1 MASRIPQN
9 FIDDLLDRTDLVD
22 LVDGHVKL
30 KKTGRNY
37 SACCPFHKEKTPS
50 FSVAPDKQ
58 FYYCFGC
65 GAGGNAIGFLMQL
78 ENLNFPEAVEELA
91 GKAGLTVPKDDS
103 VTSKAASAASQA
115 KTQARN
121 QTYDLLN
128 RASQYYQSQ
137 LRRHAD
143 RQKAVTYLKGRG
155 LNGQIAQRFGVG
167 YAPAGWQNLMQELAP
182 KAEQEQALIDSGM
195 LVEKEENKR
204 RYDRFRD
211 RIMFPIKDYKGRII
225 AFGGRVLGDDKPKYL
240 NSPETLVFHKQK
252 ELYGLYEA
260 RQHQRNLQRIMVV
273 EGYMDVVALAQHE
286 INYAV
291 ATLGTST
298 SSFHLERIF
307 KLVSEVVFCFDGD
320 AAGLKAADRAMHTCL
335 PFMEDGR
342 QARFLLLPDGEDPD
356 SLVRQEGRD
365 RLTARITE
373 ATPLSDFLFQRLGQ
387 ELDPHNLE
395 HRAKLATDASPLI
408 ATLPKGIMRS
418 MMEARLSK
426 ITGLD
431 KDTLLEL
438 SALKAQVPMPNSS
451 PAVVADARSDT
462 QTLGRA
468 RAQNS
473 QATEPKSSHQYAD
486 FQTADDYVDG
496 YLHGYSFPSQD
507 AQLSPIE
514 GAQNWPNEPPQSSL
528 NEDHVPASRSHFSAT
543 LPKVQN
549 PAHAAIRVILRHPE
563 SVAHIDQ
570 IPSHLSELK
579 MQDAGVLIQLLNTVQ
594 EMHKALKRWPN
605 PAELHIECAE
615 WDAWPMLRQLAAMES
630 LLPQGGYPQQL
641 EEAINRLLGHHFEER
656 FNQLIQRASEPNADA
671 SIKKQLKELLKE
683 KEELQNR
690 LKGTQ

>member
-1 MASRIPQN
+1 MASRIPQS
-9 FIDDLLDRTDLVD
+9 FIDDLLDRTDIVD

-50 FSVAPDKQ
+50 FSVSPDKQ

-78 ENLNFPEAVEELA
+78 ANLNFPEALEELA

-121 QTYDLLN
+121 QAYDILN
-128 RASQYYQSQ
+128 QASQYYQSQ
-137 LRRHAD
+137 LRRHPD

-167 YAPAGWQNLMQELAP
+167 YAPTGWQNLMQELAP
-182 KAEQEQALIDSGM
+182 KAEQEQGLIDAGM
-195 LVEKEENKR
+195 VVEKEENKR

-240 NSPETLVFHKQK
+240 NSPETVVFHKQK

-260 RQHQRNLQRIMVV
+260 RQHERNLKRIMVV
-273 EGYMDVVALAQHE
+273 EGYMDVVALAQHN

-335 PFMEDGR
+335 PYMQDGR

-356 SLVRQEGRD
+356 SLVRQEGND
-365 RLTARITE
+365 KLTARIVD

-387 ELDPHNLE
+387 DLDPHNLE

-408 ATLPKGIMRS
+408 AIIPKGIMRS
-418 MMEARLSK
+418 MMHARLSK

-431 KDTLLEL
+431 KDTLAEL
-438 SALKAQVPMPNSS
+438 SALKVPTPATHSEPNPT
-451 PAVVADARSDT
+451 PAANT
-462 QTLGRA
+462 QASTS
-468 RAQNS
+468 S
-473 QATEPKSSHQYAD
+473 QATNTGPAGDSDQNSTHDYAD
-486 FQTADDYVDG
+486 YHITEANPDIADNIQHWHDE
-496 YLHGYSFPSQD
+496 HPHAQPSED
-507 AQLSPIE
+507 PSLLLR
-514 GAQNWPNEPPQSSL
+514 QN
-528 NEDHVPASRSHFSAT
+528 FSAV

-549 PAHAAIRVILRHPE
+549 PAHAAIRIILRHPE
-563 SVAHIDQ
+563 VVEHVDE
-570 IPSHLSELK
+570 IPSHLAELK
-579 MQDAGVLIQLLNTVQ
+579 MQDAGVLTQLLNTVQ
-594 EMHKALKRWPN
+594 AMHKALKRWPN
-605 PAELHIECAE
+605 PAELHIECAT

-630 LLPQGGYPQQL
+630 LLPQGNYPQQL
-641 EEAINRLLGHHFEER
+641 DEAISRLLGHHFDER
-656 FNQLIQRASEPNADA
+656 FNQLIHLASQPNADA
-671 SIKKQLKELLKE
+671 NTKKQLKDLLKE

-690 LKGTQ
+690 LKSRQ

>member
-1 MASRIPQN
+1 LASRIPQS
-9 FIDDLLDRTDLVD
+9 FIDDLLDRTDIVD

-103 VTSKAASAASQA
+103 ITSKAASAASQA

-121 QTYDLLN
+121 QAYDILN
-128 RASQYYQSQ
+128 QASQYYQSQ
-137 LRRHAD
+137 LRRHPD

-182 KAEQEQALIDSGM
+182 KVEQEQALIDAGM
-195 LVEKEENKR
+195 AVEKEENKR

-240 NSPETLVFHKQK
+240 NSPETVVFHKQK

-260 RQHQRNLQRIMVV
+260 RQHERNLKRIMVV
-273 EGYMDVVALAQHE
+273 EGYMDVVALAQHN

-356 SLVRQEGRD
+356 SLVRQEGND
-365 RLTARITE
+365 KLTARITD

-387 ELDPHNLE
+387 DLDPHNLE

-408 ATLPKGIMRS
+408 AVIPKGIMHS
-418 MMEARLSK
+418 MMLARLSK

-431 KDTLLEL
+431 KDTLAEL
-438 SALKAQVPMPNSS
+438 SALKAPTPVPTPVPNPAPVTNKQATQPTATAPAQVS
-451 PAVVADARSDT
+451 
-462 QTLGRA
+462 
-468 RAQNS
+468 AQNS
-473 QATEPKSSHQYAD
+473 THEYAD
-486 FQTADDYVDG
+486 YHMADANPDSIEDSHHWHDEHHHV
-496 YLHGYSFPSQD
+496 SPS
-507 AQLSPIE
+507 
-514 GAQNWPNEPPQSSL
+514 
-528 NEDHVPASRSHFSAT
+528 EDHSLSSRQNFSAT

-549 PAHAAIRVILRHPE
+549 PAHVAIRIILRHPE
-563 SVAHIDQ
+563 VVEHVDE

-579 MQDAGVLIQLLNTVQ
+579 MQDAGVLVQLLSTVQ
-594 EMHKALKRWPN
+594 AMNKALKRWPN
-605 PAELHIECAE
+605 PAELHIECAT

-630 LLPQGGYPQQL
+630 LLPQVNYPQQL
-641 EEAINRLLGHHFEER
+641 EEAISRLLGHHFDER
-656 FNQLIQRASEPNADA
+656 FNQLIHLASQPNADA
-671 SIKKQLKELLKE
+671 NTKKQLKDLLKE

-690 LKGTQ
+690 LKSRQ

>member
-1 MASRIPQN
+1 MASRIPQS
-9 FIDDLLDRTDLVD
+9 FIDDLLDRTDIVD

-30 KKTGRNY
+30 KKPGRNY

-121 QTYDLLN
+121 QAYDLLN

-137 LRRHAD
+137 LRRHPD
-143 RQKAVTYLKGRG
+143 RQRAVTYLKGRG

-167 YAPAGWQNLMQELAP
+167 YAPVGWQNLMQELAP
-182 KAEQEQALIDSGM
+182 KKEQEQALIDAGM
-195 LVEKEENKR
+195 AVEKEENKR

-240 NSPETLVFHKQK
+240 NSPETVVFHKQK

-260 RQHQRNLQRIMVV
+260 RQHERNLKRIMVV
-273 EGYMDVVALAQHE
+273 EGYMDVVALAQHN

-335 PFMEDGR
+335 TFMEDGR

-356 SLVRQEGRD
+356 SLVRQEGSEK
-365 RLTARITE
+365 LTARIID

-387 ELDPHNLE
+387 GLDAHNLE

-408 ATLPKGIMRS
+408 ATIPKGIMRS
-418 MMEARLSK
+418 MMQARLSK

-431 KDTLLEL
+431 KDTLAEL
-438 SALKAQVPMPNSS
+438 SALKAPMPAPTVEIVDQASS
-451 PAVVADARSDT
+451 HSAQKTTEKTPTTARKSTNDYDGYHMADTSPE
-462 QTLGRA
+462 
-468 RAQNS
+468 
-473 QATEPKSSHQYAD
+473 ATEEPHHWHQEQQQAATAASHA
-486 FQTADDYVDG
+486 V
-496 YLHGYSFPSQD
+496 
-507 AQLSPIE
+507 
-514 GAQNWPNEPPQSSL
+514 
-528 NEDHVPASRSHFSAT
+528 ASKPHFSAT

-563 SVAHIDQ
+563 TVGHIGQ
-570 IPSHLSELK
+570 IPSHLAELK
-579 MQDAGVLIQLLNTVQ
+579 MQDAGVLTQLLSTVQ
-594 EMHKALKRWPN
+594 DMHKALKRWPN
-605 PAELHIECAE
+605 PAELHIECAT

-630 LLPQGGYPQQL
+630 LLPQGNYPQQL
-641 EEAINRLLGHHFEER
+641 EEAISRLLGHHFEER
-656 FNQLIQRASEPNADA
+656 FNHLLHLASQPNADA
-671 SIKKQLKELLKE
+671 STKKQLKELLKE

-690 LKGTQ
+690 LKSRQ

>member
-1 MASRIPQN
+1 MASRIPQS
-9 FIDDLLDRTDLVD
+9 FIDDLLDRTDIVD

-78 ENLNFPEAVEELA
+78 ANLNFPEAVEELA

-121 QTYDLLN
+121 QAYDILN
-128 RASQYYQSQ
+128 QASQYYQSQ
-137 LRRHAD
+137 LRRHPD

-167 YAPAGWQNLMQELAP
+167 YAPTGWQNLMQELAP
-182 KAEQEQALIDSGM
+182 KVEQEQGLIDAGM
-195 LVEKEENKR
+195 VVEKEENKR

-240 NSPETLVFHKQK
+240 NSPETVVFHKQK

-260 RQHQRNLQRIMVV
+260 RQHERNLKRIMVV
-273 EGYMDVVALAQHE
+273 EGYMDVVALAQHN

-335 PFMEDGR
+335 PYMQDGR

-356 SLVRQEGRD
+356 SLVRQEGND
-365 RLTARITE
+365 KLTARIVD

-387 ELDPHNLE
+387 DLDPHNLE

-408 ATLPKGIMRS
+408 AIIPKGIMRS
-418 MMEARLSK
+418 MMHARLSK

-431 KDTLLEL
+431 KDTLAEL
-438 SALKAQVPMPNSS
+438 SALKVPTPAAHSEPNPTPVTNTQASTSRQALNTGPAQ
-451 PAVVADARSDT
+451 DSD
-462 QTLGRA
+462 
-468 RAQNS
+468 QNS
-473 QATEPKSSHQYAD
+473 THDYAD
-486 FQTADDYVDG
+486 YHMTEANPDIADNIQHWHDE
-496 YLHGYSFPSQD
+496 HSH
-507 AQLSPIE
+507 A
-514 GAQNWPNEPPQSSL
+514 QSS
-528 NEDHVPASRSHFSAT
+528 EDPSLSSRQNFSAV

-549 PAHAAIRVILRHPE
+549 PAHAAIRIILRHPE
-563 SVAHIDQ
+563 VVEHVDE
-570 IPSHLSELK
+570 IPSHLAELK
-579 MQDAGVLIQLLNTVQ
+579 MQDAGVLTQLLNTVQ
-594 EMHKALKRWPN
+594 TMHKALKRWPN
-605 PAELHIECAE
+605 PAELHIECAT
-615 WDAWPMLRQLAAMES
+615 WHAWPMLRQLAAMES
-630 LLPQGGYPQQL
+630 LLPQGNYPQQL
-641 EEAINRLLGHHFEER
+641 DEAISRLLGHHFDER
-656 FNQLIQRASEPNADA
+656 FNQLIHLASQPNADA
-671 SIKKQLKELLKE
+671 NTKKQLKDLLKE

-690 LKGTQ
+690 LKSRQ

>member
-1 MASRIPQN
+1 LASRIPQS
-9 FIDDLLDRTDLVD
+9 FIDDLLDRTDIVD

-78 ENLNFPEAVEELA
+78 ANLNFPEAVEELA

-121 QTYDLLN
+121 QAYDILN
-128 RASQYYQSQ
+128 QASQYYQSQ
-137 LRRHAD
+137 LRRHPD

-167 YAPAGWQNLMQELAP
+167 YAPTGWQNLMQELAP
-182 KAEQEQALIDSGM
+182 KVEQEQGLIDAGM
-195 LVEKEENKR
+195 VVEKEENKR

-240 NSPETLVFHKQK
+240 NSPETVVFHKQK

-260 RQHQRNLQRIMVV
+260 RQHERNLKRIMVV
-273 EGYMDVVALAQHE
+273 EGYMDVVALAQHN

-335 PFMEDGR
+335 PYMQDGR

-356 SLVRQEGRD
+356 SLVRQEGND
-365 RLTARITE
+365 KLTARIVD

-387 ELDPHNLE
+387 DLDPHNLE

-408 ATLPKGIMRS
+408 AIIPKGIMRS
-418 MMEARLSK
+418 MMHARLSK

-431 KDTLLEL
+431 KDTLAEL
-438 SALKAQVPMPNSS
+438 SALKVPTPAAHSELNPTPVANTQASTSRQALNTGPAQ
-451 PAVVADARSDT
+451 DSD
-462 QTLGRA
+462 
-468 RAQNS
+468 QNS
-473 QATEPKSSHQYAD
+473 THDYAD
-486 FQTADDYVDG
+486 YHMTEANPDIADNIQHWHDE
-496 YLHGYSFPSQD
+496 HSH
-507 AQLSPIE
+507 A
-514 GAQNWPNEPPQSSL
+514 QSS
-528 NEDHVPASRSHFSAT
+528 EDPSLSSRQNFSAV

-549 PAHAAIRVILRHPE
+549 PAHAAIRIILRHPE
-563 SVAHIDQ
+563 VVEHVDE
-570 IPSHLSELK
+570 IPSHLAELK
-579 MQDAGVLIQLLNTVQ
+579 MQDAGVLTQLLNTVQ
-594 EMHKALKRWPN
+594 AMHKALKRWPN
-605 PAELHIECAE
+605 PAELHIECAT

-630 LLPQGGYPQQL
+630 LLPQGNYPQQL
-641 EEAINRLLGHHFEER
+641 DEAISRLLGHHFDER
-656 FNQLIQRASEPNADA
+656 FNQLIHLASQPNADA
-671 SIKKQLKELLKE
+671 NTKKQLKDLLKE

-690 LKGTQ
+690 LKSRQ

>member
-1 MASRIPQN
+1 MASRIPQS
-9 FIDDLLDRTDLVD
+9 FIGDLLDRTDIVD

-103 VTSKAASAASQA
+103 ITSKAASAASQA

-121 QTYDLLN
+121 QAYDILN
-128 RASQYYQSQ
+128 QASQYYQSQ
-137 LRRHAD
+137 LRRHPD

-182 KAEQEQALIDSGM
+182 KAEQEQALIDAGM
-195 LVEKEENKR
+195 AVEKEENNR

-240 NSPETLVFHKQK
+240 NSPETVVFHKQK

-260 RQHQRNLQRIMVV
+260 RQHERNLKRIMVV
-273 EGYMDVVALAQHE
+273 EGYMDVVALAQHD

-356 SLVRQEGRD
+356 SLVRQEGND
-365 RLTARITE
+365 KLTARIVD
-373 ATPLSDFLFQRLGQ
+373 ATPLSDFLFQRLSQ

-408 ATLPKGIMRS
+408 AIIPKGIMRS
-418 MMEARLSK
+418 MMHARLSK

-431 KDTLLEL
+431 KDTLAEL
-438 SALKAQVPMPNSS
+438 SALKAPTPAPIPPQNPVPTTS
-451 PAVVADARSDT
+451 VQARSGSKVPIT
-462 QTLGRA
+462 IP
-468 RAQNS
+468 AQVS
-473 QATEPKSSHQYAD
+473 A
-486 FQTADDYVDG
+486 
-496 YLHGYSFPSQD
+496 
-507 AQLSPIE
+507 
-514 GAQNWPNEPPQSSL
+514 QSST
-528 NEDHVPASRSHFSAT
+528 NEYAGYHMADSNPDSGEDTHHWHDEHHHASPPIDPSFSSRQNFTAT

-549 PAHAAIRVILRHPE
+549 PAHAAIRLILRHPE
-563 SVAHIDQ
+563 VVEHVVE
-570 IPSHLSELK
+570 IPSHLAELK
-579 MQDAGVLIQLLNTVQ
+579 MQDAGVLTQLLSTAQ
-594 EMHKALKRWPN
+594 DMHKALKRWPN
-605 PAELHIECAE
+605 PAELHIECAT

-630 LLPQGGYPQQL
+630 LLPQGNYPQQL
-641 EEAINRLLGHHFEER
+641 EEAISRLLGHHFEER
-656 FNQLIQRASEPNADA
+656 FNQLIHLASQPNADA
-671 SIKKQLKELLKE
+671 TTKKQLKDLLKE

-690 LKGTQ
+690 LKSRQ

>member
-1 MASRIPQN
+1 MASRIPQS
-9 FIDDLLDRTDLVD
+9 FIDDLLDRTDIVD

-78 ENLNFPEAVEELA
+78 ANLNFPEAVEELA

-121 QTYDLLN
+121 QTYDILN
-128 RASQYYQSQ
+128 QASQYYQSQ
-137 LRRHAD
+137 LRRHPD

-167 YAPAGWQNLMQELAP
+167 YAPTGWQNLMQELAP
-182 KAEQEQALIDSGM
+182 KVEQEQGLIDAGM
-195 LVEKEENKR
+195 VVEKEENKR

-240 NSPETLVFHKQK
+240 NSPETVVFHKQK

-260 RQHQRNLQRIMVV
+260 RQHERNLKRIMVV
-273 EGYMDVVALAQHE
+273 EGYMDVVALAQHN

-335 PFMEDGR
+335 PYMQDGR

-356 SLVRQEGRD
+356 SLVRQEGND
-365 RLTARITE
+365 KLTARIVD

-387 ELDPHNLE
+387 DLDPHNLE

-408 ATLPKGIMRS
+408 AIIPKGIMRS
-418 MMEARLSK
+418 MMHARLSK

-431 KDTLLEL
+431 KDTLAEL
-438 SALKAQVPMPNSS
+438 SALKVPTPAAHSEPN
-451 PAVVADARSDT
+451 PTPVTNT
-462 QTLGRA
+462 QASTSRQALNTGP
-468 RAQNS
+468 AQNS
-473 QATEPKSSHQYAD
+473 DQNSTHDYAD
-486 FQTADDYVDG
+486 YHMTEANPDIADNIQHWHDE
-496 YLHGYSFPSQD
+496 HSH
-507 AQLSPIE
+507 A
-514 GAQNWPNEPPQSSL
+514 QSS
-528 NEDHVPASRSHFSAT
+528 EDPSLSSRQNFSAV

-549 PAHAAIRVILRHPE
+549 PAHAAIRIILRHPE
-563 SVAHIDQ
+563 VVEHVDE
-570 IPSHLSELK
+570 IPSHLAELK
-579 MQDAGVLIQLLNTVQ
+579 MQDAGVLTQLLNTVQ
-594 EMHKALKRWPN
+594 AMHKALKRWPN
-605 PAELHIECAE
+605 PAELHIECAT

-630 LLPQGGYPQQL
+630 LLPQGNYPQQL
-641 EEAINRLLGHHFEER
+641 DEAISRLLGHHFDER
-656 FNQLIQRASEPNADA
+656 FNQLIHLASQPNADA
-671 SIKKQLKELLKE
+671 NTKKQLKDLLKE

-690 LKGTQ
+690 LKSRQ

>member
-1 MASRIPQN
+1 LASRIPQS
-9 FIDDLLDRTDLVD
+9 FIDDLLDRTDIVD

-50 FSVAPDKQ
+50 FSVSPDKQ

-78 ENLNFPEAVEELA
+78 ANLNFPEAVEELA

-121 QTYDLLN
+121 QAYDILN
-128 RASQYYQSQ
+128 QASQYYQSQ
-137 LRRHAD
+137 LRRHPD

-167 YAPAGWQNLMQELAP
+167 YAPTGWQNLMQELAP
-182 KAEQEQALIDSGM
+182 KAEQEQGLIDAGM
-195 LVEKEENKR
+195 VVEKEENKR

-240 NSPETLVFHKQK
+240 NSPETVVFHKQK

-260 RQHQRNLQRIMVV
+260 RQHERNLKRIMVV
-273 EGYMDVVALAQHE
+273 EGYMDVVALAQHN

-335 PFMEDGR
+335 PYMQDGR

-356 SLVRQEGRD
+356 SLVRQEGND
-365 RLTARITE
+365 KLTARIVD

-387 ELDPHNLE
+387 DLDPHNLE

-408 ATLPKGIMRS
+408 AIIPKGIMRS
-418 MMEARLSK
+418 MMHARLSK

-431 KDTLLEL
+431 KDTLAEL
-438 SALKAQVPMPNSS
+438 SALKVPTPATHSEPNPT
-451 PAVVADARSDT
+451 PAANT
-462 QTLGRA
+462 QASTS
-468 RAQNS
+468 S
-473 QATEPKSSHQYAD
+473 QAPNTGPAGDSDLNSTHDYAD
-486 FQTADDYVDG
+486 YHITEANPDIADNIQHWHDE
-496 YLHGYSFPSQD
+496 HPHAQPSED
-507 AQLSPIE
+507 PSLLLR
-514 GAQNWPNEPPQSSL
+514 QN
-528 NEDHVPASRSHFSAT
+528 FSAV

-549 PAHAAIRVILRHPE
+549 PAHAAIRIILRHPE
-563 SVAHIDQ
+563 VVEHVDE
-570 IPSHLSELK
+570 IPSHLAELK
-579 MQDAGVLIQLLNTVQ
+579 MQDAGVLTQLLNTVQ
-594 EMHKALKRWPN
+594 AMHKALKRWPN
-605 PAELHIECAE
+605 PAELHIECAT

-630 LLPQGGYPQQL
+630 LLPQGDYPQQL
-641 EEAINRLLGHHFEER
+641 DEAISRLLGHHFDER
-656 FNQLIQRASEPNADA
+656 FNQLIHLASQPNADA
-671 SIKKQLKELLKE
+671 NTKKQLKDLLKE

-690 LKGTQ
+690 LKSRQ

>member
-1 MASRIPQN
+1 MASRIPQS
-9 FIDDLLDRTDLVD
+9 FIDDLLDRTDIVD

-91 GKAGLTVPKDDS
+91 GKAGLTVPKDDN

-121 QTYDLLN
+121 QAYDLLN

-137 LRRHAD
+137 LRRHPD

-167 YAPAGWQNLMQELAP
+167 YAPTGWQNLMQELAP
-182 KAEQEQALIDSGM
+182 KPELEQSLIDSGM
-195 LVEKEENKR
+195 VVEKEENKR

-225 AFGGRVLGDDKPKYL
+225 AFGGRVLGDEKPKYL
-240 NSPETLVFHKQK
+240 NSPETVVFHKQK

-260 RQHQRNLQRIMVV
+260 RQHERNLKRIMVV
-273 EGYMDVVALAQHE
+273 EGYMDVVALAQHN

-356 SLVRQEGRD
+356 SLVRQEGND
-365 RLTARITE
+365 KLTARITD
-373 ATPLSDFLFQRLGQ
+373 ATPLSDFLFQRLGKD
-387 ELDPHNLE
+387 LDPHNLE

-408 ATLPKGIMRS
+408 AIIPKGIMRS
-418 MMEARLSK
+418 MMQARLSK

-431 KDTLLEL
+431 KDTLAEL
-438 SALKAQVPMPNSS
+438 SALKAPTPLPAAQTLAISHTKTPTSVASETTQATAHNSTHEY
-451 PAVVADARSDT
+451 ADYHMADANPDLIEDT
-462 QTLGRA
+462 HHWHNETHYTA
-468 RAQNS
+468 
-473 QATEPKSSHQYAD
+473 SS
-486 FQTADDYVDG
+486 
-496 YLHGYSFPSQD
+496 
-507 AQLSPIE
+507 
-514 GAQNWPNEPPQSSL
+514 
-528 NEDHVPASRSHFSAT
+528 EDHSISAKQHFSAT

-549 PAHAAIRVILRHPE
+549 PAHAAIRIILRHPE
-563 SVAHIDQ
+563 TVEHINE
-570 IPSHLSELK
+570 IPSHLAELK
-579 MQDAGVLIQLLNTVQ
+579 MQDAGVLTQLLSTVQ
-594 EMHKALKRWPN
+594 TMRKALKRWPN
-605 PAELHIECAE
+605 PAELHIECST

-630 LLPQGGYPQQL
+630 LLPQGNYPQQL
-641 EEAINRLLGHHFEER
+641 EEAISRLLGHHFEER
-656 FNQLIQRASEPNADA
+656 FNQLMHLASQPNADA
-671 SIKKQLKELLKE
+671 NTKKQLKELLKE

-690 LKGTQ
+690 LKSRQ

>member
-1 MASRIPQN
+1 LASRIPQS
-9 FIDDLLDRTDLVD
+9 FIDDLLDRTDIVD

-103 VTSKAASAASQA
+103 ITSKAASAASQA

-121 QTYDLLN
+121 QAYDILN
-128 RASQYYQSQ
+128 QASQYYQSQ
-137 LRRHAD
+137 LRRHPD

-182 KAEQEQALIDSGM
+182 KAEQEQALIDAGM
-195 LVEKEENKR
+195 AVEKEENNR

-240 NSPETLVFHKQK
+240 NSPETVVFHKQK

-260 RQHQRNLQRIMVV
+260 RQHERNLKRIMVV
-273 EGYMDVVALAQHE
+273 EGYMDVVALAQHD

-356 SLVRQEGRD
+356 SLVRQEGND
-365 RLTARITE
+365 KLTARIVD
-373 ATPLSDFLFQRLGQ
+373 ATPLSDFLFQRLSQ

-408 ATLPKGIMRS
+408 AIIPKGIMRS
-418 MMEARLSK
+418 MMHARLSK

-431 KDTLLEL
+431 KDTLAEL
-438 SALKAQVPMPNSS
+438 SALKAPTSAPIPPQNPVPTTS
-451 PAVVADARSDT
+451 VQARSGT
-462 QTLGRA
+462 KVPITIPEQVS
-468 RAQNS
+468 AQ
-473 QATEPKSSHQYAD
+473 SSTNEYAD
-486 FQTADDYVDG
+486 YHMADSNPDSGEDT
-496 YLHGYSFPSQD
+496 HHWHDEHHHASPPIDPSFS
-507 AQLSPIE
+507 SR
-514 GAQNWPNEPPQSSL
+514 QN
-528 NEDHVPASRSHFSAT
+528 FSAT

-549 PAHAAIRVILRHPE
+549 PAHAAIRLILRHPE
-563 SVAHIDQ
+563 VVEHVVE
-570 IPSHLSELK
+570 IPSHLAELK
-579 MQDAGVLIQLLNTVQ
+579 MQDAGVLTQLLSTVQ
-594 EMHKALKRWPN
+594 DMHKALKRWPN
-605 PAELHIECAE
+605 PAELHIECAT

-630 LLPQGGYPQQL
+630 LLPQGNYPQQL
-641 EEAINRLLGHHFEER
+641 EEAISRLLGHHFEER
-656 FNQLIQRASEPNADA
+656 FNQLIHLASQPNADA
-671 SIKKQLKELLKE
+671 TTKKQLKDLLKE

-690 LKGTQ
+690 LKSRQ

>member
-1 MASRIPQN
+1 MASRIPQS
-9 FIDDLLDRTDLVD
+9 FIDDLLDRTDIVD

-103 VTSKAASAASQA
+103 ITSKAASAASQA

-121 QTYDLLN
+121 QAYDILN
-128 RASQYYQSQ
+128 QASQYYQSQ
-137 LRRHAD
+137 LRRHPD

-182 KAEQEQALIDSGM
+182 KAEQEQALIDAGM
-195 LVEKEENKR
+195 AVEKEENNR

-240 NSPETLVFHKQK
+240 NSPETVVFHKQK

-260 RQHQRNLQRIMVV
+260 RQHERNLKRIMVV
-273 EGYMDVVALAQHE
+273 EGYMDVVALAQHD

-356 SLVRQEGRD
+356 SLVRQEGND
-365 RLTARITE
+365 KLTARIVD
-373 ATPLSDFLFQRLGQ
+373 ATPLSDFLFQRLSQ

-408 ATLPKGIMRS
+408 AIIPKGIMRS
-418 MMEARLSK
+418 MMHARLSK

-431 KDTLLEL
+431 KDTLAEL
-438 SALKAQVPMPNSS
+438 SALKAPTSAPIPPQNPVPTTS
-451 PAVVADARSDT
+451 VQARSGT
-462 QTLGRA
+462 KVPITIPEQVS
-468 RAQNS
+468 AQ
-473 QATEPKSSHQYAD
+473 SSTNEYAD
-486 FQTADDYVDG
+486 YHMADSNPDSGEDT
-496 YLHGYSFPSQD
+496 HHWHDEHHHASPPIDPSFS
-507 AQLSPIE
+507 SR
-514 GAQNWPNEPPQSSL
+514 QN
-528 NEDHVPASRSHFSAT
+528 FSAT

-549 PAHAAIRVILRHPE
+549 PAHAAIRLILRHPE
-563 SVAHIDQ
+563 VVEHVVE
-570 IPSHLSELK
+570 IPSHLAELK
-579 MQDAGVLIQLLNTVQ
+579 MQDAGVLTQLLSTVQ
-594 EMHKALKRWPN
+594 DMHKALKRWPN
-605 PAELHIECAE
+605 PAELHIECAT

-630 LLPQGGYPQQL
+630 LLPQGNYPQQL
-641 EEAINRLLGHHFEER
+641 EEAISRLLGHHFEER
-656 FNQLIQRASEPNADA
+656 FNQLIHLASQPNADA
-671 SIKKQLKELLKE
+671 TTKKQLKDLLKE

-690 LKGTQ
+690 LKSRQ

>member
-1 MASRIPQN
+1 MASRIPQS
-9 FIDDLLDRTDLVD
+9 FIDDLLDRTDIVD

-91 GKAGLTVPKDDS
+91 GKAGLTVPKDDN

-121 QTYDLLN
+121 QAYDLLN

-137 LRRHAD
+137 LRRHPD

-167 YAPAGWQNLMQELAP
+167 YAPIGWQNLMQELAP
-182 KAEQEQALIDSGM
+182 KPELEQPLIDSGM
-195 LVEKEENKR
+195 VVEKEENKR

-225 AFGGRVLGDDKPKYL
+225 AFGGRVLGDEKPKYL
-240 NSPETLVFHKQK
+240 NSPETVVFHKQK

-260 RQHQRNLQRIMVV
+260 RQHERSLKRIMVV
-273 EGYMDVVALAQHE
+273 EGYMDVVALAQHN

-356 SLVRQEGRD
+356 SLVRQEGND
-365 RLTARITE
+365 KLTARITD
-373 ATPLSDFLFQRLGQ
+373 ATPLSDFLFQRLGKD
-387 ELDPHNLE
+387 LDPHNLE

-408 ATLPKGIMRS
+408 AIIPKGIMRS
-418 MMEARLSK
+418 MMQARLSK

-431 KDTLLEL
+431 KDTLAEL
-438 SALKAQVPMPNSS
+438 SALKAPTPLPAAQTLAISHTKTPTSVASETTQATAHNSTHEY
-451 PAVVADARSDT
+451 ADYHMADANPELIEDT
-462 QTLGRA
+462 HHRHNETHYTA
-468 RAQNS
+468 
-473 QATEPKSSHQYAD
+473 SS
-486 FQTADDYVDG
+486 
-496 YLHGYSFPSQD
+496 
-507 AQLSPIE
+507 
-514 GAQNWPNEPPQSSL
+514 
-528 NEDHVPASRSHFSAT
+528 EDHSLSAKQHFSAT

-549 PAHAAIRVILRHPE
+549 PAHAAIRIILRHPE
-563 SVAHIDQ
+563 TVEHINE
-570 IPSHLSELK
+570 IPSHLAELK
-579 MQDAGVLIQLLNTVQ
+579 MQDAGVLTQLLSTVQ
-594 EMHKALKRWPN
+594 TMRKALKRWPN
-605 PAELHIECAE
+605 PAELHIECST

-630 LLPQGGYPQQL
+630 LLPQGNYPQQL
-641 EEAINRLLGHHFEER
+641 EEAISRLLGHHFEER
-656 FNQLIQRASEPNADA
+656 FNQLMHLASQPNADA
-671 SIKKQLKELLKE
+671 NTKKQLKELLKE

-690 LKGTQ
+690 LKSRQ

>member
-1 MASRIPQN
+1 LASRIPQS
-9 FIDDLLDRTDLVD
+9 FIDDLLDRTDIVD

-50 FSVAPDKQ
+50 FSVSPDKQ

-78 ENLNFPEAVEELA
+78 ANLNFPEAVEELA

-121 QTYDLLN
+121 QAYDILN
-128 RASQYYQSQ
+128 QASQYYQSQ
-137 LRRHAD
+137 LRRHPD

-167 YAPAGWQNLMQELAP
+167 YAPTGWQNLMQELAP
-182 KAEQEQALIDSGM
+182 KAEQEQGLIDAGM
-195 LVEKEENKR
+195 VVEKEENKR

-240 NSPETLVFHKQK
+240 NSPETAVFHKQK

-260 RQHQRNLQRIMVV
+260 RQHERNLKRIMVV
-273 EGYMDVVALAQHE
+273 EGYMDVVALAQHN

-335 PFMEDGR
+335 PYMQDGR

-356 SLVRQEGRD
+356 SLVRQEGND
-365 RLTARITE
+365 KLTARIVD

-387 ELDPHNLE
+387 DLDPHNLE

-408 ATLPKGIMRS
+408 AIIPKGIMRS
-418 MMEARLSK
+418 MMHARLSK

-431 KDTLLEL
+431 KDTLAEL
-438 SALKAQVPMPNSS
+438 SALKVPTPATHSEPNPT
-451 PAVVADARSDT
+451 PAANT
-462 QTLGRA
+462 QASTS
-468 RAQNS
+468 S
-473 QATEPKSSHQYAD
+473 QAPNTGPAGDLDLNSTHDYAD
-486 FQTADDYVDG
+486 YHITEANPDIADNIQHWHDE
-496 YLHGYSFPSQD
+496 HPHAQPSED
-507 AQLSPIE
+507 PSLLLR
-514 GAQNWPNEPPQSSL
+514 QN
-528 NEDHVPASRSHFSAT
+528 FSAV

-549 PAHAAIRVILRHPE
+549 PAHAAIRIILRHPE
-563 SVAHIDQ
+563 VVEHVDE
-570 IPSHLSELK
+570 IPSHLAELK
-579 MQDAGVLIQLLNTVQ
+579 MQDAGVLTQLLNTVQ
-594 EMHKALKRWPN
+594 AMHKALKRWPN
-605 PAELHIECAE
+605 PAELHIECAT

-630 LLPQGGYPQQL
+630 LLPQGNYPQQL
-641 EEAINRLLGHHFEER
+641 DEAISRLLGHHFDER
-656 FNQLIQRASEPNADA
+656 FNQLIHLASQPNADA
-671 SIKKQLKELLKE
+671 NTKKQLKDLLKE

-690 LKGTQ
+690 LKSRQ

>member
-1 MASRIPQN
+1 MASRIPQS
-9 FIDDLLDRTDLVD
+9 FIDDLLDRTDIVD

-78 ENLNFPEAVEELA
+78 ANLNFPEAVEELA
-91 GKAGLTVPKDDS
+91 SKAGLSVPKDDS
-103 VTSKAASAASQA
+103 TTSKAASAASQA

-121 QTYDLLN
+121 QAYDLLN

-143 RQKAVTYLKGRG
+143 RQKAVVYLKGRG

-167 YAPAGWQNLMQELAP
+167 YAPEGWQNLMLELAP
-182 KAEQEQALIDSGM
+182 KKEQEQALIDSGM
-195 LVEKEENKR
+195 VVEHEETKR

-225 AFGGRVLGDDKPKYL
+225 AFGGRVLGDEKPKYL
-240 NSPETLVFHKQK
+240 NSPETIVFHKQK

-260 RQHQRNLQRIMVV
+260 RQHERNLKRIMVV
-273 EGYMDVVALAQHE
+273 EGYMDVVALAQHN

-356 SLVRQEGRD
+356 SVVRKEGKEK
-365 RLTARITE
+365 LTALIVD
-373 ATPLSDFLFQRLGQ
+373 ATPLSDFLFQRLSKD
-387 ELDPHNLE
+387 LDTHNLE

-408 ATLPKGIMRS
+408 ATIPKGIMHS
-418 MMEARLSK
+418 MMQARLSK

-431 KDTLLEL
+431 KDTLEQLI
-438 SALKAQVPMPNSS
+438 ALKAPILKPEPLETSKPSALPTTNKAPITGSKSDQNT
-451 PAVVADARSDT
+451 ADLARQSTHD
-462 QTLGRA
+462 
-468 RAQNS
+468 
-473 QATEPKSSHQYAD
+473 YAD
-486 FQTADDYVDG
+486 YHMAHTNSDIDENTHHWHDDHYQSAPSDHNAPLG
-496 YLHGYSFPSQD
+496 SAKHSFN
-507 AQLSPIE
+507 AM
-514 GAQNWPNEPPQSSL
+514 
-528 NEDHVPASRSHFSAT
+528 

-563 SVAHIDQ
+563 AVEPITQ

-579 MQDAGVLIQLLNTVQ
+579 MQDAGVLIQLLSTVQ
-594 EMHKALKRWPN
+594 AMHKQLKRWPN
-605 PAELHIECAE
+605 PAELHIECASWE
-615 WDAWPMLRQLAAMES
+615 SWPMLRQLAALES
-630 LLPQGGYPQQL
+630 LLPQGNYPQQL
-641 EEAINRLLGHHFEER
+641 EEAISRLLGHHFDER
-656 FNQLIQRASEPNADA
+656 YAQILQLASQPNADA

-690 LKGTQ
+690 LKGRQ

>member
-1 MASRIPQN
+1 MASRIPQS
-9 FIDDLLDRTDLVD
+9 FIDDLLDRTDIVD

-78 ENLNFPEAVEELA
+78 ANLNFPEAVEELA

-121 QTYDLLN
+121 QAYDILN
-128 RASQYYQSQ
+128 QASQYYQSQ
-137 LRRHAD
+137 LRRHPD

-167 YAPAGWQNLMQELAP
+167 YAPTGWQNLMQELAP
-182 KAEQEQALIDSGM
+182 KVEQEQGLIDAGM
-195 LVEKEENKR
+195 VVEKEENKR

-240 NSPETLVFHKQK
+240 NSPETVVFHKQK

-260 RQHQRNLQRIMVV
+260 RQHERNLKRIMVV
-273 EGYMDVVALAQHE
+273 EGYMDVVALAQHN

-335 PFMEDGR
+335 PYMRDGR

-356 SLVRQEGRD
+356 SLVRQEGND
-365 RLTARITE
+365 KLTARIVD

-387 ELDPHNLE
+387 DLDPHNLE

-408 ATLPKGIMRS
+408 AIIPKGIMRS
-418 MMEARLSK
+418 MMHARLSK

-431 KDTLLEL
+431 KDTLAEL
-438 SALKAQVPMPNSS
+438 SALKVPTPAAHSELNPTPVANTQASTSRQALNTGPAQ
-451 PAVVADARSDT
+451 DSD
-462 QTLGRA
+462 
-468 RAQNS
+468 QNS
-473 QATEPKSSHQYAD
+473 THDYAD
-486 FQTADDYVDG
+486 YHMTEANPDIADNIQHWHDE
-496 YLHGYSFPSQD
+496 HSH
-507 AQLSPIE
+507 A
-514 GAQNWPNEPPQSSL
+514 QSS
-528 NEDHVPASRSHFSAT
+528 EDPSLSSRQNFSAV

-549 PAHAAIRVILRHPE
+549 PAHAAIRIILRHPE
-563 SVAHIDQ
+563 VVEHVDE
-570 IPSHLSELK
+570 IPSHLAELK
-579 MQDAGVLIQLLNTVQ
+579 MQDAGVLTQLLNTVQ
-594 EMHKALKRWPN
+594 AMHKALKRWPN
-605 PAELHIECAE
+605 PAELHIECAT

-630 LLPQGGYPQQL
+630 LLPQGNYPQQL
-641 EEAINRLLGHHFEER
+641 DEAISRLLGHHFDER
-656 FNQLIQRASEPNADA
+656 FNQLIHLASQPNADA
-671 SIKKQLKELLKE
+671 NTKKQLKDLLKE

-690 LKGTQ
+690 LKSRQ

>member
-1 MASRIPQN
+1 MASRIPQS
-9 FIDDLLDRTDLVD
+9 FIDDLLDRTDIVD

-78 ENLNFPEAVEELA
+78 ANLNFPEAVEELA

-121 QTYDLLN
+121 QAYDILN
-128 RASQYYQSQ
+128 QASQYYQSQ
-137 LRRHAD
+137 LRRHPD

-167 YAPAGWQNLMQELAP
+167 YAPTGWQNLMQELAP
-182 KAEQEQALIDSGM
+182 KVEQEQGLIDAGM
-195 LVEKEENKR
+195 VVEKEENKR

-240 NSPETLVFHKQK
+240 NSPETVVFHKQK

-260 RQHQRNLQRIMVV
+260 RQHERNLKRIMVV
-273 EGYMDVVALAQHE
+273 EGYMDVVALAQHN

-335 PFMEDGR
+335 PYMQDGR

-356 SLVRQEGRD
+356 SLVRQEGND
-365 RLTARITE
+365 KLTARIVD

-387 ELDPHNLE
+387 DLDPHNLE

-408 ATLPKGIMRS
+408 AIIPKGIMRS
-418 MMEARLSK
+418 MMHARLSK

-431 KDTLLEL
+431 KDTLAEL
-438 SALKAQVPMPNSS
+438 SALKVPTPAAHSEPNPTPVTNTQASTSRQALNTGPAQ
-451 PAVVADARSDT
+451 DSD
-462 QTLGRA
+462 
-468 RAQNS
+468 QNS
-473 QATEPKSSHQYAD
+473 THDYAD
-486 FQTADDYVDG
+486 YHMTEANPDIADNIQHWHDD
-496 YLHGYSFPSQD
+496 HSH
-507 AQLSPIE
+507 A
-514 GAQNWPNEPPQSSL
+514 QSS
-528 NEDHVPASRSHFSAT
+528 EDPSLSSRQNFSAV

-549 PAHAAIRVILRHPE
+549 PAHAAIRIILRHPE
-563 SVAHIDQ
+563 VVEHVDE
-570 IPSHLSELK
+570 IPSHLAELK
-579 MQDAGVLIQLLNTVQ
+579 MQDAGVLTQLLNTVQ
-594 EMHKALKRWPN
+594 AMHKALKRWPN
-605 PAELHIECAE
+605 PAELHIECAT

-630 LLPQGGYPQQL
+630 LLPQGNYPQQL
-641 EEAINRLLGHHFEER
+641 DEAISRLLGHHFDER
-656 FNQLIQRASEPNADA
+656 FNQLIHLASQPNADA
-671 SIKKQLKELLKE
+671 NTKKQLKDLLKE

-690 LKGTQ
+690 LKSRQ

>member
-1 MASRIPQN
+1 MASRIPQS
-9 FIDDLLDRTDLVD
+9 FIDDLLDRTDIVD

-78 ENLNFPEAVEELA
+78 ANLNFPEAVEELA
-91 GKAGLTVPKDDS
+91 GKAGLAVPKDDS

-121 QTYDLLN
+121 QAYDILN
-128 RASQYYQSQ
+128 QASQYYQSQ
-137 LRRHAD
+137 LRRHPD

-167 YAPAGWQNLMQELAP
+167 YAPTGWQNLMQELAP
-182 KAEQEQALIDSGM
+182 KVEQEQGLIDAGM
-195 LVEKEENKR
+195 VVEKEENKR

-240 NSPETLVFHKQK
+240 NSPETVVFYKQK

-260 RQHQRNLQRIMVV
+260 RQHERNLKRIMVV
-273 EGYMDVVALAQHE
+273 EGYMDVVALAQHN

-335 PFMEDGR
+335 PYMQDGR

-356 SLVRQEGRD
+356 SLVRQEGND
-365 RLTARITE
+365 KLTARIVD

-387 ELDPHNLE
+387 DLDPHNLE

-408 ATLPKGIMRS
+408 AIIPKGIMRS
-418 MMEARLSK
+418 MMHARLSK

-431 KDTLLEL
+431 KDTLAEL
-438 SALKAQVPMPNSS
+438 SALKVPTPAAHSEPNPTPVTNTQASTSRQALNTGPAQ
-451 PAVVADARSDT
+451 DSD
-462 QTLGRA
+462 
-468 RAQNS
+468 QNS
-473 QATEPKSSHQYAD
+473 THDYAD
-486 FQTADDYVDG
+486 YHMTEANPDIADNIQHWHDE
-496 YLHGYSFPSQD
+496 HSH
-507 AQLSPIE
+507 A
-514 GAQNWPNEPPQSSL
+514 QSS
-528 NEDHVPASRSHFSAT
+528 EDPSLSSRQNFSAV

-549 PAHAAIRVILRHPE
+549 PAHAAIRIILRHPE
-563 SVAHIDQ
+563 VVEHVDE
-570 IPSHLSELK
+570 IPSHLAELK
-579 MQDAGVLIQLLNTVQ
+579 MQDAGVLTQLLNTVQ
-594 EMHKALKRWPN
+594 TMHKALKRWPN
-605 PAELHIECAE
+605 PAELHIECAT

-630 LLPQGGYPQQL
+630 LLPQGNYPQQL
-641 EEAINRLLGHHFEER
+641 DEAISRLLGHHFDER
-656 FNQLIQRASEPNADA
+656 FNQLIHLASQPNADA
-671 SIKKQLKELLKE
+671 NTKKQLKDLLKE

-690 LKGTQ
+690 LKSRQ

>member
-1 MASRIPQN
+1 MASRIPQS
-9 FIDDLLDRTDLVD
+9 FIDDLLDRTDIVD

-78 ENLNFPEAVEELA
+78 ANLNFPEAVEELA

-121 QTYDLLN
+121 QAYDILN
-128 RASQYYQSQ
+128 QASQYYQSQ
-137 LRRHAD
+137 LRRHPD

-167 YAPAGWQNLMQELAP
+167 YAPTGWQNLMQELAP
-182 KAEQEQALIDSGM
+182 KVEQEQGLIDAGM
-195 LVEKEENKR
+195 VVEKEENKR

-240 NSPETLVFHKQK
+240 NSPETVVFHKQK

-260 RQHQRNLQRIMVV
+260 RQHERNLKRIMVV
-273 EGYMDVVALAQHE
+273 EGYMDVVALAQHN

-335 PFMEDGR
+335 PYMQDGR

-356 SLVRQEGRD
+356 SLVRQEGND
-365 RLTARITE
+365 KLTARIVD

-387 ELDPHNLE
+387 DLDPHNLE

-408 ATLPKGIMRS
+408 AIIPKGIMRS
-418 MMEARLSK
+418 MMHARLSK

-431 KDTLLEL
+431 KDTLAEL
-438 SALKAQVPMPNSS
+438 SALKVPTPAAHSELNPTPVANTQASTSRQALNTGPAQ
-451 PAVVADARSDT
+451 DSD
-462 QTLGRA
+462 
-468 RAQNS
+468 QNS
-473 QATEPKSSHQYAD
+473 THDYAD
-486 FQTADDYVDG
+486 YHMTEANPDIADNIQHWHDE
-496 YLHGYSFPSQD
+496 HSH
-507 AQLSPIE
+507 A
-514 GAQNWPNEPPQSSL
+514 QSS
-528 NEDHVPASRSHFSAT
+528 EDPSLSSRQNFSAV

-549 PAHAAIRVILRHPE
+549 PAHAAIRIILRHPE
-563 SVAHIDQ
+563 VVEHVDE
-570 IPSHLSELK
+570 IPSHLAELK
-579 MQDAGVLIQLLNTVQ
+579 MQDAGVLTQLLNTVQ
-594 EMHKALKRWPN
+594 TMHKALKRWPN
-605 PAELHIECAE
+605 PAELHIECAT

-630 LLPQGGYPQQL
+630 LLPQGNYPQQL
-641 EEAINRLLGHHFEER
+641 DEAISRLLGHHFDER
-656 FNQLIQRASEPNADA
+656 FNQLIHLASQPNADA
-671 SIKKQLKELLKE
+671 NTKKQLKDLLKE

-690 LKGTQ
+690 LKSRQ

>member
-1 MASRIPQN
+1 MASRIPQS
-9 FIDDLLDRTDLVD
+9 FIDDLLDRTDIVD

-78 ENLNFPEAVEELA
+78 ANLNFPEAVEELA

-121 QTYDLLN
+121 QAYDILN
-128 RASQYYQSQ
+128 QASQYYQSQ
-137 LRRHAD
+137 LRRHPD

-167 YAPAGWQNLMQELAP
+167 YAPTGWQNLMQELAP
-182 KAEQEQALIDSGM
+182 KVEQEQGLIDAGM
-195 LVEKEENKR
+195 VVEKEENKR

-240 NSPETLVFHKQK
+240 NSPETVVFHKQK

-260 RQHQRNLQRIMVV
+260 RQHERNLKRIMVV
-273 EGYMDVVALAQHE
+273 EGYMDVVALAQHN

-335 PFMEDGR
+335 PYMQDGR

-356 SLVRQEGRD
+356 SLVRQEGND
-365 RLTARITE
+365 KLTARIVD

-387 ELDPHNLE
+387 DLDPHNLE

-408 ATLPKGIMRS
+408 AIIPKGIMRS
-418 MMEARLSK
+418 MMHARLSK

-431 KDTLLEL
+431 KDTLAEL
-438 SALKAQVPMPNSS
+438 SALKVPTPAAHSEPNPTPVTNTQASTSRQALNTGPAQ
-451 PAVVADARSDT
+451 DSD
-462 QTLGRA
+462 
-468 RAQNS
+468 QNS
-473 QATEPKSSHQYAD
+473 THDYAD
-486 FQTADDYVDG
+486 YHMTEANPDIADNIQHWHDE
-496 YLHGYSFPSQD
+496 HSH
-507 AQLSPIE
+507 A
-514 GAQNWPNEPPQSSL
+514 QSS
-528 NEDHVPASRSHFSAT
+528 EDPSLSSRQNFSAV

-549 PAHAAIRVILRHPE
+549 PAHAAIRIILRHPE
-563 SVAHIDQ
+563 VVEHVDE
-570 IPSHLSELK
+570 IPSHLAELK
-579 MQDAGVLIQLLNTVQ
+579 MQDAGVLTQLLNTVQ
-594 EMHKALKRWPN
+594 AMHKALKRWPN
-605 PAELHIECAE
+605 PAELHIECAT

-630 LLPQGGYPQQL
+630 LLPQGNYPQQL
-641 EEAINRLLGHHFEER
+641 DEAISRLLGHHFDER
-656 FNQLIQRASEPNADA
+656 FNQLIHLASQPNADA
-671 SIKKQLKELLKE
+671 NTKKQLKDLLKE

-690 LKGTQ
+690 LKSRQ

>member
-1 MASRIPQN
+1 MASRIPQS
-9 FIDDLLDRTDLVD
+9 FIDDLLDRTDIVD

-78 ENLNFPEAVEELA
+78 ANLNFPEAVEELA

-121 QTYDLLN
+121 QAYDILN
-128 RASQYYQSQ
+128 QASQYYQSQ
-137 LRRHAD
+137 LRRHPD

-167 YAPAGWQNLMQELAP
+167 YAPTGWQNLMQELAP
-182 KAEQEQALIDSGM
+182 KVEQEQGLIDAGM
-195 LVEKEENKR
+195 VVEKEENKR

-240 NSPETLVFHKQK
+240 NSPETVVFHKQK

-260 RQHQRNLQRIMVV
+260 RQHERNLKRIMVV
-273 EGYMDVVALAQHE
+273 EGYMDVVALAQHN

-335 PFMEDGR
+335 PYMQDGR

-356 SLVRQEGRD
+356 SLVRQEGND
-365 RLTARITE
+365 KLTARIVD

-387 ELDPHNLE
+387 DLDPHNLE

-408 ATLPKGIMRS
+408 AIIPKGIMRS
-418 MMEARLSK
+418 MMHARLSK

-431 KDTLLEL
+431 KDTLAEL
-438 SALKAQVPMPNSS
+438 SALKVPAPAAHSELNPTPVANTQASTSRQALNTGPAQ
-451 PAVVADARSDT
+451 DSD
-462 QTLGRA
+462 
-468 RAQNS
+468 QNS
-473 QATEPKSSHQYAD
+473 THDYAD
-486 FQTADDYVDG
+486 YHMTEANPDIADNIQHWHDE
-496 YLHGYSFPSQD
+496 HSH
-507 AQLSPIE
+507 A
-514 GAQNWPNEPPQSSL
+514 QSS
-528 NEDHVPASRSHFSAT
+528 EDPSLSSKQNFSAV

-549 PAHAAIRVILRHPE
+549 PAHAAIRIILRHPE
-563 SVAHIDQ
+563 VVEHVDE
-570 IPSHLSELK
+570 IPSHLAELK
-579 MQDAGVLIQLLNTVQ
+579 MQDAGVLTQLLNTVQ
-594 EMHKALKRWPN
+594 TMHKALKRWPN
-605 PAELHIECAE
+605 PAELHIECAT

-630 LLPQGGYPQQL
+630 LLPQGNYPQQL
-641 EEAINRLLGHHFEER
+641 DEAISRLLGHHFDER
-656 FNQLIQRASEPNADA
+656 FNQLIHLASQPNADA
-671 SIKKQLKELLKE
+671 NTKKQLKDLLKE

-690 LKGTQ
+690 LKSRQ

>member
-1 MASRIPQN
+1 MASRIPQS
-9 FIDDLLDRTDLVD
+9 FIDDLLDRTDIVD

-50 FSVAPDKQ
+50 FSVSPDKQ

-78 ENLNFPEAVEELA
+78 ANLNFPEAVEELA

-121 QTYDLLN
+121 QAYDILN
-128 RASQYYQSQ
+128 QASQYYQSQ
-137 LRRHAD
+137 LRRHPD

-167 YAPAGWQNLMQELAP
+167 YAPTGWQNLMQELAP
-182 KAEQEQALIDSGM
+182 KAEQEQGLIDAGM
-195 LVEKEENKR
+195 VVEKEENKR

-240 NSPETLVFHKQK
+240 NSPETAVFHKQK

-260 RQHQRNLQRIMVV
+260 RQHERNLKRIMVV
-273 EGYMDVVALAQHE
+273 EGYMDVVALAQHN

-335 PFMEDGR
+335 PYMQDGR

-356 SLVRQEGRD
+356 SLVRQEGND
-365 RLTARITE
+365 KLTARIVD

-387 ELDPHNLE
+387 DLDPHNLE

-408 ATLPKGIMRS
+408 AIIPKGIMRS
-418 MMEARLSK
+418 MMHARLSK

-431 KDTLLEL
+431 KDTLAEL
-438 SALKAQVPMPNSS
+438 SALKVPTPATHSEPNPT
-451 PAVVADARSDT
+451 PAANT
-462 QTLGRA
+462 QASTS
-468 RAQNS
+468 S
-473 QATEPKSSHQYAD
+473 QATNTGPAGDSDQNSTHDYAD
-486 FQTADDYVDG
+486 YHITEANPDIADNIQHWHDE
-496 YLHGYSFPSQD
+496 HPHAQPSED
-507 AQLSPIE
+507 PSLLLR
-514 GAQNWPNEPPQSSL
+514 QN
-528 NEDHVPASRSHFSAT
+528 FSAV

-549 PAHAAIRVILRHPE
+549 PAHAAIRIILRHPE
-563 SVAHIDQ
+563 VVEHVDE
-570 IPSHLSELK
+570 IPSHLAELK
-579 MQDAGVLIQLLNTVQ
+579 MQDAGVLTQLLNTVQ
-594 EMHKALKRWPN
+594 AMHKALKRWPN
-605 PAELHIECAE
+605 PAELHIECAT

-630 LLPQGGYPQQL
+630 LLPQGNYPQQL
-641 EEAINRLLGHHFEER
+641 DEAISRLLGHHFDER
-656 FNQLIQRASEPNADA
+656 FNQLIHLASQPNADA
-671 SIKKQLKELLKE
+671 NTKKQLKDLLKE

-690 LKGTQ
+690 LKSRQ

>member
-1 MASRIPQN
+1 
-9 FIDDLLDRTDLVD
+9 
-22 LVDGHVKL
+22 
-30 KKTGRNY
+30 
-37 SACCPFHKEKTPS
+37 
-50 FSVAPDKQ
+50 
-58 FYYCFGC
+58 
-65 GAGGNAIGFLMQL
+65 MQL

-103 VTSKAASAASQA
+103 ITSKAASAASQA

-121 QTYDLLN
+121 QAYDILN
-128 RASQYYQSQ
+128 QASQYYQSQ
-137 LRRHAD
+137 LRRHPD

-182 KAEQEQALIDSGM
+182 KAEQEQALIDAGM
-195 LVEKEENKR
+195 AVEKEENNR

-240 NSPETLVFHKQK
+240 NSPETVVFHKQK

-260 RQHQRNLQRIMVV
+260 RQHERNLKRIMVV
-273 EGYMDVVALAQHE
+273 EGYMDVVALAQHD

-356 SLVRQEGRD
+356 SLVRQEGND
-365 RLTARITE
+365 KLTARIVD
-373 ATPLSDFLFQRLGQ
+373 ATPLSDFLFQRLSQ

-408 ATLPKGIMRS
+408 AIIPKGIMRS
-418 MMEARLSK
+418 MMHARLSK

-431 KDTLLEL
+431 KDTLAEL
-438 SALKAQVPMPNSS
+438 SALKAPTPAPIPPQNPVPTTS
-451 PAVVADARSDT
+451 VQARSGSKVPIT
-462 QTLGRA
+462 IP
-468 RAQNS
+468 AQVS
-473 QATEPKSSHQYAD
+473 A
-486 FQTADDYVDG
+486 
-496 YLHGYSFPSQD
+496 
-507 AQLSPIE
+507 
-514 GAQNWPNEPPQSSL
+514 QSST
-528 NEDHVPASRSHFSAT
+528 NEYAGYHMADSNPDSGEDTHHWHDEHHHASPPIDPSFSSRQNFTAT

-549 PAHAAIRVILRHPE
+549 PAHAAIRLILRHPE
-563 SVAHIDQ
+563 VVEHVVE
-570 IPSHLSELK
+570 IPSHLAELK
-579 MQDAGVLIQLLNTVQ
+579 MQDAGVLTQLLSTAQ
-594 EMHKALKRWPN
+594 DMHKALKRWPN
-605 PAELHIECAE
+605 PAELHIECAT

-630 LLPQGGYPQQL
+630 LLPQGNYPQQL
-641 EEAINRLLGHHFEER
+641 EEAISRLLGHHFEER
-656 FNQLIQRASEPNADA
+656 FNQLIHLASQPNADA
-671 SIKKQLKELLKE
+671 TTKKQLKDLLKE

-690 LKGTQ
+690 LKSRQ

>member
-1 MASRIPQN
+1 LASRIPQS
-9 FIDDLLDRTDLVD
+9 FIDDLLDRTDIVD

-78 ENLNFPEAVEELA
+78 ANLNFPEAVEELA

-121 QTYDLLN
+121 QAYDILN
-128 RASQYYQSQ
+128 QASQYYQSQ
-137 LRRHAD
+137 LRRHPD

-167 YAPAGWQNLMQELAP
+167 YAPTGWQNLMQELAP
-182 KAEQEQALIDSGM
+182 KVEQEQGLIDAGM
-195 LVEKEENKR
+195 VVEKEENKR

-240 NSPETLVFHKQK
+240 NSPETVVFHKQK

-260 RQHQRNLQRIMVV
+260 RQHERNLKRIMVV
-273 EGYMDVVALAQHE
+273 EGYMDVVALAQHN

-335 PFMEDGR
+335 PYMQDGR

-356 SLVRQEGRD
+356 SLVRQEGND
-365 RLTARITE
+365 KLTARIVD

-387 ELDPHNLE
+387 DLDPHNLE

-408 ATLPKGIMRS
+408 AIIPKGIMRS
-418 MMEARLSK
+418 MMHARLSK

-431 KDTLLEL
+431 KDTLAEL
-438 SALKAQVPMPNSS
+438 SALKVPTPAAHSEPNPTPVTNTQASTSRQALNTGPAQ
-451 PAVVADARSDT
+451 DSD
-462 QTLGRA
+462 
-468 RAQNS
+468 QNS
-473 QATEPKSSHQYAD
+473 THDYAD
-486 FQTADDYVDG
+486 YHITEANPDIADNIQHWHDE
-496 YLHGYSFPSQD
+496 HSH
-507 AQLSPIE
+507 A
-514 GAQNWPNEPPQSSL
+514 QSS
-528 NEDHVPASRSHFSAT
+528 EDPSLSSRQNFSAV

-549 PAHAAIRVILRHPE
+549 PAHAAIRIILRHPE
-563 SVAHIDQ
+563 VVEHVDE
-570 IPSHLSELK
+570 IPSHLAELK
-579 MQDAGVLIQLLNTVQ
+579 MQDAGVLTQLLNTVQ
-594 EMHKALKRWPN
+594 AMHKALKRWPN
-605 PAELHIECAE
+605 PAELHIECAT

-630 LLPQGGYPQQL
+630 LLPQGNYPQQL
-641 EEAINRLLGHHFEER
+641 DEAISRLLGHHFDER
-656 FNQLIQRASEPNADA
+656 FNQLIHLASQPNADA
-671 SIKKQLKELLKE
+671 NTKKQLKDLLKE

-690 LKGTQ
+690 LKSRQ

>member
-1 MASRIPQN
+1 LASRIPQS
-9 FIDDLLDRTDLVD
+9 FIDDLLDRTDIVD

-50 FSVAPDKQ
+50 FSVSPDKQ

-78 ENLNFPEAVEELA
+78 ANLNFPEAVEELA

-121 QTYDLLN
+121 QAYDILN
-128 RASQYYQSQ
+128 QASQYYQSQ
-137 LRRHAD
+137 LRRHPD

-167 YAPAGWQNLMQELAP
+167 YAPTGWQNLMQELAP
-182 KAEQEQALIDSGM
+182 KAEQEQGLIDAGM
-195 LVEKEENKR
+195 VVEKEENKR

-240 NSPETLVFHKQK
+240 NSPETAVFHKQK

-260 RQHQRNLQRIMVV
+260 RQHERNLKRIMVV
-273 EGYMDVVALAQHE
+273 EGYMDVVALAQHN

-335 PFMEDGR
+335 PYMQDGR

-356 SLVRQEGRD
+356 SLVRQEGND
-365 RLTARITE
+365 KLTARIVD

-387 ELDPHNLE
+387 DLDPHNLE

-408 ATLPKGIMRS
+408 AIIPKGIMRS
-418 MMEARLSK
+418 MMHARLSK

-431 KDTLLEL
+431 KDTLAEL
-438 SALKAQVPMPNSS
+438 SALKVPTPATHSEPNPT
-451 PAVVADARSDT
+451 PAANT
-462 QTLGRA
+462 QASTS
-468 RAQNS
+468 S
-473 QATEPKSSHQYAD
+473 QATNTGPAGDSDQNSTHDYAD
-486 FQTADDYVDG
+486 YHITEANPDIADNIQHWHDE
-496 YLHGYSFPSQD
+496 HPHAQPSED
-507 AQLSPIE
+507 PSLLLR
-514 GAQNWPNEPPQSSL
+514 QN
-528 NEDHVPASRSHFSAT
+528 FSAV

-549 PAHAAIRVILRHPE
+549 PAHAAIRIILRHPE
-563 SVAHIDQ
+563 VVEHVDE
-570 IPSHLSELK
+570 IPSHLAELK
-579 MQDAGVLIQLLNTVQ
+579 MQDAGVLTQLLNTVQ
-594 EMHKALKRWPN
+594 AMHKALKRWPN
-605 PAELHIECAE
+605 PAELHIECAT

-630 LLPQGGYPQQL
+630 LLPQGNYPQQL
-641 EEAINRLLGHHFEER
+641 DEAISRLLGHHFDER
-656 FNQLIQRASEPNADA
+656 FNQLIHLASQPNADA
-671 SIKKQLKELLKE
+671 NTKKQLKDLLKE

-690 LKGTQ
+690 LKSRQ

>member
-1 MASRIPQN
+1 MASRIPQS
-9 FIDDLLDRTDLVD
+9 FIDDLLDRTDIVD

-78 ENLNFPEAVEELA
+78 QNLNFPEAVEELA

-103 VTSKAASAASQA
+103 VTSKATSAASQA
-115 KTQARN
+115 KTLARN
-121 QTYDLLN
+121 QAYDLLN
-128 RASQYYQSQ
+128 RSSQYYQIQ

-143 RQKAVTYLKGRG
+143 RQKAVSYLKGRG

-167 YAPAGWQNLMQELAP
+167 YAPLGWQNLMQELAP
-182 KAEQEQALIDSGM
+182 KTEQKQALIDCGM

-225 AFGGRVLGDDKPKYL
+225 AFGGRVLDDDKPKYL
-240 NSPETLVFHKQK
+240 NSPETVVFHKQK

-260 RQHQRNLQRIMVV
+260 RQHERNLKRIMVV
-273 EGYMDVVALAQHE
+273 EGYMDVVALAQHK

-356 SLVRQEGRD
+356 SLVRQEGHD
-365 RLTARITE
+365 KLTARIIA
-373 ATPLSDFLFQRLGQ
+373 ATPLSDFLFQRLSQ

-408 ATLPKGIMRS
+408 ATIPKGIMRS
-418 MMEARLSK
+418 MMQARLSK

-438 SALKAQVPMPNSS
+438 SALKTPVPRPLLT
-451 PAVVADARSDT
+451 AKIDT
-462 QTLGRA
+462 SLATQIPK
-468 RAQNS
+468 QNS
-473 QATEPKSSHQYAD
+473 PTSTQPSSGMGHDYAD
-486 FQTADDYVDG
+486 YHIPNDYTNE
-496 YLHGYSFPSQD
+496 HSANHPD
-507 AQLSPIE
+507 AQLNSIKDAQHWHNEQHHAPVPTDYPLSPR
-514 GAQNWPNEPPQSSL
+514 PN
-528 NEDHVPASRSHFSAT
+528 FSAT

-549 PAHAAIRVILRHPE
+549 PAHAAIRVILRHPK

-570 IPSHLSELK
+570 IPRHLSELK
-579 MQDAGVLIQLLNTVQ
+579 MQDAGILIQLFNTVQ
-594 EMHKALKRWPN
+594 DMQKALQRWPN
-605 PAELHIECAE
+605 AAELHIECATWE
-615 WDAWPMLRQLAAMES
+615 AWPMLRQLAAMES
-630 LLPQGGYPQQL
+630 LLPQSNYPQQL

-656 FNQLIQRASEPNADA
+656 FNQLIQLAAEPNADTN
-671 SIKKQLKELLKE
+671 IKKQLKDLLKE
-683 KEELQNR
+683 KEQLQKR
-690 LKGTQ
+690 LKGSR

>member
-1 MASRIPQN
+1 LASRIPQS
-9 FIDDLLDRTDLVD
+9 FIDDLLDRTDIVD

-50 FSVAPDKQ
+50 FSVSPDKQ

-78 ENLNFPEAVEELA
+78 ANLNFPEAVEELA

-121 QTYDLLN
+121 QAYDILN
-128 RASQYYQSQ
+128 QASQYYQSQ
-137 LRRHAD
+137 LRRHPD

-167 YAPAGWQNLMQELAP
+167 YAPTGWQNLMQELAP
-182 KAEQEQALIDSGM
+182 KAEQEQGLIDAGM
-195 LVEKEENKR
+195 VVEKEENKR

-240 NSPETLVFHKQK
+240 NSPETAVFHKQK

-260 RQHQRNLQRIMVV
+260 RQHERNLKRIMVV
-273 EGYMDVVALAQHE
+273 EGYMDVVALAQHN

-335 PFMEDGR
+335 PYMQDGR

-356 SLVRQEGRD
+356 SLVRQEGND
-365 RLTARITE
+365 KLTARIVD

-387 ELDPHNLE
+387 DLDPHNLE

-408 ATLPKGIMRS
+408 AIIPKGIMRS
-418 MMEARLSK
+418 MMHARLSK

-431 KDTLLEL
+431 KDTLAEL
-438 SALKAQVPMPNSS
+438 SALKVPTPATHSEPNPT
-451 PAVVADARSDT
+451 PAANT
-462 QTLGRA
+462 QASTS
-468 RAQNS
+468 S
-473 QATEPKSSHQYAD
+473 QAPNTGPAGDSDLNSTHDYAD
-486 FQTADDYVDG
+486 YHITEANPDIADNIQHWHDE
-496 YLHGYSFPSQD
+496 HPHAQPSED
-507 AQLSPIE
+507 PSLLLR
-514 GAQNWPNEPPQSSL
+514 QN
-528 NEDHVPASRSHFSAT
+528 FSAV

-549 PAHAAIRVILRHPE
+549 PAHAAIRIILRHPE
-563 SVAHIDQ
+563 VVEHVDE
-570 IPSHLSELK
+570 IPSHLAELK
-579 MQDAGVLIQLLNTVQ
+579 MQDAGVLTQLLNTVQ
-594 EMHKALKRWPN
+594 AMHKALKRWPN
-605 PAELHIECAE
+605 PAELHIECAT

-630 LLPQGGYPQQL
+630 LLPQGNYPQQL
-641 EEAINRLLGHHFEER
+641 DEAISRLLGHHFDER
-656 FNQLIQRASEPNADA
+656 FNQLIHLASQPNADA
-671 SIKKQLKELLKE
+671 NTKKQLKDLLKE

-690 LKGTQ
+690 LKSRQ

>member
-1 MASRIPQN
+1 LASRIPQS
-9 FIDDLLDRTDLVD
+9 FIDDLLDRTDIVD

-78 ENLNFPEAVEELA
+78 ANLNFPEAVEELA

-121 QTYDLLN
+121 QAYDILN
-128 RASQYYQSQ
+128 QASQYYQSQ
-137 LRRHAD
+137 LRRHPD

-167 YAPAGWQNLMQELAP
+167 YAPTGWQNLMQELAP
-182 KAEQEQALIDSGM
+182 KVEQEQGLIDAGM
-195 LVEKEENKR
+195 VVEKEENKR

-240 NSPETLVFHKQK
+240 NSPETVVFHKQK

-260 RQHQRNLQRIMVV
+260 RQHERNLKRIMVV
-273 EGYMDVVALAQHE
+273 EGYMDVVALAQHN

-335 PFMEDGR
+335 PYMQDGR

-356 SLVRQEGRD
+356 SLVRQEGND
-365 RLTARITE
+365 KLTARIVD

-387 ELDPHNLE
+387 DLDPHNLE

-408 ATLPKGIMRS
+408 AIIPKGIMRS
-418 MMEARLSK
+418 MMHARLSK

-431 KDTLLEL
+431 KDTLAEL
-438 SALKAQVPMPNSS
+438 SALKVPTPAAHSELNPTPVANTQASTSRQALNTGPAQ
-451 PAVVADARSDT
+451 DSD
-462 QTLGRA
+462 
-468 RAQNS
+468 QNS
-473 QATEPKSSHQYAD
+473 THDYAD
-486 FQTADDYVDG
+486 YHMTEANPDIADNIQHWHDE
-496 YLHGYSFPSQD
+496 HSH
-507 AQLSPIE
+507 A
-514 GAQNWPNEPPQSSL
+514 QSS
-528 NEDHVPASRSHFSAT
+528 EDPSLSSKQNFSAV

-549 PAHAAIRVILRHPE
+549 PAHAAIRIILRHPE
-563 SVAHIDQ
+563 VVEHVDE
-570 IPSHLSELK
+570 IPSHLAELK
-579 MQDAGVLIQLLNTVQ
+579 MQDAGVLTQLLNTVQ
-594 EMHKALKRWPN
+594 TMHKALKRWPN
-605 PAELHIECAE
+605 PAELHIECAT

-630 LLPQGGYPQQL
+630 LLPQGNYPQQL
-641 EEAINRLLGHHFEER
+641 DEAISRLLGHHFDER
-656 FNQLIQRASEPNADA
+656 FNQLIHLASQPNADA
-671 SIKKQLKELLKE
+671 NTKKQLKDLLKE

-690 LKGTQ
+690 LKSRQ

>member
-1 MASRIPQN
+1 MASRIPQS
-9 FIDDLLDRTDLVD
+9 FIDDLLDRTDIVD

-91 GKAGLTVPKDDS
+91 GKAGLTVPKDDN

-121 QTYDLLN
+121 QAYDLLN

-137 LRRHAD
+137 LRRHPD

-167 YAPAGWQNLMQELAP
+167 YAPIGWQNLMQELAP
-182 KAEQEQALIDSGM
+182 KPELEQPLIDSGM
-195 LVEKEENKR
+195 VVEKEENKR

-225 AFGGRVLGDDKPKYL
+225 AFGGRVLGDEKPKYL
-240 NSPETLVFHKQK
+240 NSPETVVFHKQK

-260 RQHQRNLQRIMVV
+260 RQHERSLKRIMVV
-273 EGYMDVVALAQHE
+273 EGYMDVVALAQHN

-320 AAGLKAADRAMHTCL
+320 AAGLKAADRAMLTCL

-356 SLVRQEGRD
+356 SLVRQEGND
-365 RLTARITE
+365 KLTARITD
-373 ATPLSDFLFQRLGQ
+373 ATPLSDFLFQRLGKD
-387 ELDPHNLE
+387 LDPHNLE

-408 ATLPKGIMRS
+408 AIIPKGIMRS
-418 MMEARLSK
+418 MMQARLSK

-431 KDTLLEL
+431 KDTLAEL
-438 SALKAQVPMPNSS
+438 SALKAPTPLPAAQTLAISHTKTPTSVASETTQATAHNSTHEY
-451 PAVVADARSDT
+451 ADYHMADANPELIEDT
-462 QTLGRA
+462 HHRHNETHYTA
-468 RAQNS
+468 
-473 QATEPKSSHQYAD
+473 SS
-486 FQTADDYVDG
+486 
-496 YLHGYSFPSQD
+496 
-507 AQLSPIE
+507 
-514 GAQNWPNEPPQSSL
+514 
-528 NEDHVPASRSHFSAT
+528 EDHSLSAKQHFSAT

-549 PAHAAIRVILRHPE
+549 PAHAAIRIILRHPE
-563 SVAHIDQ
+563 TVEHINE
-570 IPSHLSELK
+570 IPSHLAELK
-579 MQDAGVLIQLLNTVQ
+579 MQDAGVLTQLLSTVQ
-594 EMHKALKRWPN
+594 TMRKALKRWPN
-605 PAELHIECAE
+605 PAELHIECST

-630 LLPQGGYPQQL
+630 LLPQGNYPQQL
-641 EEAINRLLGHHFEER
+641 EEAISRLLGHHFEER
-656 FNQLIQRASEPNADA
+656 FNQLMHLASQPNADA
-671 SIKKQLKELLKE
+671 NTKKQLKELLKE

-690 LKGTQ
+690 LKSRQ

>member
-1 MASRIPQN
+1 MASRIPQS
-9 FIDDLLDRTDLVD
+9 FIDDLLDRTDIVD

-78 ENLNFPEAVEELA
+78 QNLNFPEAVEELA

-121 QTYDLLN
+121 QAYDLLN

-137 LRRHAD
+137 LRRHPD
-143 RQKAVTYLKGRG
+143 RQRAVTYLKGRG

-167 YAPAGWQNLMQELAP
+167 YAPVGWQNLMQELAP
-182 KAEQEQALIDSGM
+182 KKEQEQALIDAGM
-195 LVEKEENKR
+195 AVEKEENKR

-240 NSPETLVFHKQK
+240 NSPETVVFHKQK

-260 RQHQRNLQRIMVV
+260 RQHERNLKRIMVV
-273 EGYMDVVALAQHE
+273 EGYMDVVALAQHK

-356 SLVRQEGRD
+356 SLVRQEGSEK
-365 RLTARITE
+365 LTARIIE
-373 ATPLSDFLFQRLGQ
+373 ATPLSDFLFQRLSL
-387 ELDPHNLE
+387 ELDSHNLE

-408 ATLPKGIMRS
+408 ATIPKGIMRS
-418 MMEARLSK
+418 MMQARLSK

-431 KDTLLEL
+431 KDTLAEL
-438 SALKAQVPMPNSS
+438 SALKTPSLAPENNTTDSS
-451 PAVVADARSDT
+451 YLHKSDTVTANKDLKTERKSTNEYADYHMADANPDTLEDT
-462 QTLGRA
+462 QHWHHEQHLA
-468 RAQNS
+468 NS
-473 QATEPKSSHQYAD
+473 PKHQVTSSK
-486 FQTADDYVDG
+486 
-496 YLHGYSFPSQD
+496 P
-507 AQLSPIE
+507 
-514 GAQNWPNEPPQSSL
+514 
-528 NEDHVPASRSHFSAT
+528 HFSAT

-563 SVAHIDQ
+563 TVEHVAQ
-570 IPSHLSELK
+570 IPSHLTELK
-579 MQDAGVLIQLLNTVQ
+579 MQDAGVLIQLLSTVQ
-594 EMHKALKRWPN
+594 DMHQLLKRWPN
-605 PAELHIECAE
+605 PAELHIECAT

-630 LLPQGGYPQQL
+630 LLPQGNYPQQL
-641 EEAINRLLGHHFEER
+641 EEAISRLLGHHFEER
-656 FNQLIQRASEPNADA
+656 FNHLLHLASQPNADA
-671 SIKKQLKELLKE
+671 STKKQLKELLKE

-690 LKGTQ
+690 LKSRQ

>member
-1 MASRIPQN
+1 MASRIPQS
-9 FIDDLLDRTDLVD
+9 FIDDLLDRTDIVD

-78 ENLNFPEAVEELA
+78 ANLNFPEAVEELA

-121 QTYDLLN
+121 QAYDILN
-128 RASQYYQSQ
+128 QASQYYQSQ
-137 LRRHAD
+137 LRRHPD

-167 YAPAGWQNLMQELAP
+167 YAPTGWQNLMQELAP
-182 KAEQEQALIDSGM
+182 KVEQEQGLIDAGM
-195 LVEKEENKR
+195 VVEKEENKR

-240 NSPETLVFHKQK
+240 NSPETVVFHKQK

-260 RQHQRNLQRIMVV
+260 RQHERNLKRIMVV
-273 EGYMDVVALAQHE
+273 EGYMDVVALAQHN

-335 PFMEDGR
+335 PYMQDGR

-356 SLVRQEGRD
+356 SLVRQEGND
-365 RLTARITE
+365 KLTARIVD

-387 ELDPHNLE
+387 DLDPHNLE

-408 ATLPKGIMRS
+408 AIIPKGIMRS
-418 MMEARLSK
+418 MMHARLSK

-431 KDTLLEL
+431 KDTLAEL
-438 SALKAQVPMPNSS
+438 SALKVPTPAAHSEPNPMPVANTQASNSRQALNTG
-451 PAVVADARSDT
+451 PAQDSD
-462 QTLGRA
+462 
-468 RAQNS
+468 QNS
-473 QATEPKSSHQYAD
+473 THDYAD
-486 FQTADDYVDG
+486 YHITEANPDIADNIQHWHDE
-496 YLHGYSFPSQD
+496 HSH
-507 AQLSPIE
+507 A
-514 GAQNWPNEPPQSSL
+514 QSS
-528 NEDHVPASRSHFSAT
+528 EDPSLSSRQNFSAV

-549 PAHAAIRVILRHPE
+549 PAHAAIRIILRHPE
-563 SVAHIDQ
+563 VVEHVDE
-570 IPSHLSELK
+570 IPSHLAELK
-579 MQDAGVLIQLLNTVQ
+579 MQDAGVLTQLLNTVQ
-594 EMHKALKRWPN
+594 AMHKALKRWPN
-605 PAELHIECAE
+605 PAELHIECAT
-615 WDAWPMLRQLAAMES
+615 WHAWPMLRQLAAMES
-630 LLPQGGYPQQL
+630 LLPQGNYPQQL
-641 EEAINRLLGHHFEER
+641 DEAISRLLSHHFDER
-656 FNQLIQRASEPNADA
+656 FNQLIHLASQPNADA
-671 SIKKQLKELLKE
+671 NTKKQLKDLLKE

-690 LKGTQ
+690 LKSRQ

>member
-1 MASRIPQN
+1 LASRIPQS
-9 FIDDLLDRTDLVD
+9 FIDDLLDRTDIVD

-50 FSVAPDKQ
+50 FSVSPDKQ

-78 ENLNFPEAVEELA
+78 ANLNFPEAVEELA

-121 QTYDLLN
+121 QAYDILN
-128 RASQYYQSQ
+128 QASQYYQSQ
-137 LRRHAD
+137 LRRHPD

-167 YAPAGWQNLMQELAP
+167 YAPTGWQNLMQELAP
-182 KAEQEQALIDSGM
+182 KAEQEQGLIDAGM
-195 LVEKEENKR
+195 VVEKEENKR

-240 NSPETLVFHKQK
+240 NSPETVVFHKQK

-260 RQHQRNLQRIMVV
+260 RQHERNLKRIMVV
-273 EGYMDVVALAQHE
+273 EGYMDVVALAQHN

-335 PFMEDGR
+335 PYMQDGR

-356 SLVRQEGRD
+356 SLVRQEGND
-365 RLTARITE
+365 KLTARIVD

-387 ELDPHNLE
+387 DLDPHNLE

-408 ATLPKGIMRS
+408 AIIPKGIMRS
-418 MMEARLSK
+418 MMHARLSK

-431 KDTLLEL
+431 KDTLAEL
-438 SALKAQVPMPNSS
+438 SALKVPTPATHSEPNPT
-451 PAVVADARSDT
+451 PAANT
-462 QTLGRA
+462 QASTS
-468 RAQNS
+468 S
-473 QATEPKSSHQYAD
+473 QATNTGPAGDSDQNSTHDYAD
-486 FQTADDYVDG
+486 YHITEANPDIADNIQHWHDE
-496 YLHGYSFPSQD
+496 HPHAQPSED
-507 AQLSPIE
+507 PSLLLR
-514 GAQNWPNEPPQSSL
+514 QN
-528 NEDHVPASRSHFSAT
+528 FSAV

-549 PAHAAIRVILRHPE
+549 PAHAAIRIILRHPE
-563 SVAHIDQ
+563 VVEHVDE
-570 IPSHLSELK
+570 IPSHLAELK
-579 MQDAGVLIQLLNTVQ
+579 MQDAGVLTQLLNTVQ
-594 EMHKALKRWPN
+594 AMHKALKRWPN
-605 PAELHIECAE
+605 PAELHIECAT

-630 LLPQGGYPQQL
+630 LLPQGNYPQQL
-641 EEAINRLLGHHFEER
+641 DEAISRLLGHHFDER
-656 FNQLIQRASEPNADA
+656 FNQLIHLASQPNADA
-671 SIKKQLKELLKE
+671 NTKKQLKDLLKE

-690 LKGTQ
+690 LKSRQ

>member
-1 MASRIPQN
+1 MASRIPQS
-9 FIDDLLDRTDLVD
+9 FIDDLLDRTDIVD

-50 FSVAPDKQ
+50 FSVSPDKQ

-78 ENLNFPEAVEELA
+78 ANLNFPEAVEELA

-103 VTSKAASAASQA
+103 ITSKAASAASQA

-121 QTYDLLN
+121 QAYDILN
-128 RASQYYQSQ
+128 QASQYYQSQ
-137 LRRHAD
+137 LRRHPD

-167 YAPAGWQNLMQELAP
+167 YAPTGWQNLMQELAP
-182 KAEQEQALIDSGM
+182 KAEQEQGLIDAGM
-195 LVEKEENKR
+195 VVEKEENKR

-240 NSPETLVFHKQK
+240 NSPETVVFHKQK

-260 RQHQRNLQRIMVV
+260 RQHERNLKRIMVV
-273 EGYMDVVALAQHE
+273 EGYMDVVALAQHN

-335 PFMEDGR
+335 PYMQDGR

-356 SLVRQEGRD
+356 SLVRQEGND
-365 RLTARITE
+365 KLTARIVD

-387 ELDPHNLE
+387 DLDPHNLE

-408 ATLPKGIMRS
+408 AIIPKGIMRS
-418 MMEARLSK
+418 MMHARLSK

-431 KDTLLEL
+431 KDTLAEL
-438 SALKAQVPMPNSS
+438 SALKVPTPATHSEPNPT
-451 PAVVADARSDT
+451 PAANT
-462 QTLGRA
+462 QASTS
-468 RAQNS
+468 S
-473 QATEPKSSHQYAD
+473 QAPNTGPAGDSDLNSTHDYAD
-486 FQTADDYVDG
+486 YHITEANPDIADNIQHWHDE
-496 YLHGYSFPSQD
+496 HPHAQPSED
-507 AQLSPIE
+507 PSLLLR
-514 GAQNWPNEPPQSSL
+514 QN
-528 NEDHVPASRSHFSAT
+528 FSAV

-549 PAHAAIRVILRHPE
+549 PAHAAIRIILRHPE
-563 SVAHIDQ
+563 VVEHVDE
-570 IPSHLSELK
+570 IPSHLAELK
-579 MQDAGVLIQLLNTVQ
+579 MQDAGVLTQLLNTVQ
-594 EMHKALKRWPN
+594 AMHKALKRWPN
-605 PAELHIECAE
+605 PAELHIECAT

-630 LLPQGGYPQQL
+630 LLPQGNYPQQL
-641 EEAINRLLGHHFEER
+641 DEAISRLLGHHFDER
-656 FNQLIQRASEPNADA
+656 FNQLIHLASQPNADA
-671 SIKKQLKELLKE
+671 NTKKQLKDLLKE

-690 LKGTQ
+690 LKSRQ

>member
-1 MASRIPQN
+1 MASRIPQS
-9 FIDDLLDRTDLVD
+9 FIDDLLDRTDIVD

-37 SACCPFHKEKTPS
+37 SACCPFHKENTPS

-78 ENLNFPEAVEELA
+78 DNLNFPEAVEELA
-91 GKAGLTVPKDDS
+91 GKAGLSVPKDDS
-103 VTSKAASAASQA
+103 ITSKAASAVSQA

-121 QTYDLLN
+121 QAYDLLN

-167 YAPAGWQNLMQELAP
+167 YAPQGWQNLMLELAP
-182 KAEQEQALIDSGM
+182 KKDQEQALIDSGM
-195 LVEKEENKR
+195 VVEHEETKR

-225 AFGGRVLGDDKPKYL
+225 AFGGRVLGDEKPKYL

-260 RQHQRNLQRIMVV
+260 RQHERNLKRIMVV
-273 EGYMDVVALAQHE
+273 EGYMDVVALAQHN

-320 AAGLKAADRAMHTCL
+320 SAGLKAADRAMHTCL

-356 SLVRQEGRD
+356 SVVRQEGKEA
-365 RLTARITE
+365 LTARIID
-373 ATPLSDFLFQRLGQ
+373 ATPLSDFLFQRLSQ
-387 ELDPHNLE
+387 DLDPHNLE

-408 ATLPKGIMRS
+408 ATIPKGIMHS
-418 MMEARLSK
+418 MMQARLTK

-431 KDTLLEL
+431 KDTLAQL
-438 SALKAQVPMPNSS
+438 SALKA
-451 PAVVADARSDT
+451 PAVNPPPATEAETRNTSSTETANQAHKKFTPNTAASAPTSTHEYADYHMADSHPETNEDNQHWHDEHYQSTPVADN
-462 QTLGRA
+462 TLLG
-468 RAQNS
+468 QN
-473 QATEPKSSHQYAD
+473 
-486 FQTADDYVDG
+486 
-496 YLHGYSFPSQD
+496 
-507 AQLSPIE
+507 
-514 GAQNWPNEPPQSSL
+514 
-528 NEDHVPASRSHFSAT
+528 FSAT

-563 SVAHIDQ
+563 SVEPITQ
-570 IPSHLSELK
+570 IPTHLSELK
-579 MQDAGVLIQLLNTVQ
+579 MQDAGILIQLLNTVQ
-594 EMHKALKRWPN
+594 DMHKALQRWPN
-605 PAELHIECAE
+605 PAELHIECASWE
-615 WDAWPMLRQLAAMES
+615 SWPMLRQLAAMES
-630 LLPQGGYPQQL
+630 LLPQGNYPQQL
-641 EEAINRLLGHHFEER
+641 EEAISRLLGHHFDER
-656 FNQLIQRASEPNADA
+656 FNQLLQLASQPNADA

-683 KEELQNR
+683 KEQLQSR
-690 LKGTQ
+690 LKSRQ

>member
-1 MASRIPQN
+1 LASRIPQS
-9 FIDDLLDRTDLVD
+9 FIDDLLDRTDIVD

-103 VTSKAASAASQA
+103 ITSKAASAASQA

-121 QTYDLLN
+121 QAYDILN
-128 RASQYYQSQ
+128 QASQYYQSQ
-137 LRRHAD
+137 LRRHPD

-182 KAEQEQALIDSGM
+182 KAEQEQALIDAGM
-195 LVEKEENKR
+195 AVEKEENNR

-240 NSPETLVFHKQK
+240 NSPETVVFHKQK

-260 RQHQRNLQRIMVV
+260 RQHERNLKRIMVV
-273 EGYMDVVALAQHE
+273 EGYMDVVALAQHD

-356 SLVRQEGRD
+356 SLVRQEGND
-365 RLTARITE
+365 KLTARIVD
-373 ATPLSDFLFQRLGQ
+373 ATPLSDFLFQRLSQ

-408 ATLPKGIMRS
+408 AIIPKGIMRS
-418 MMEARLSK
+418 MMHARLSK

-431 KDTLLEL
+431 KDTLAEL
-438 SALKAQVPMPNSS
+438 SALKAPTPAPIPPQNPVPTTS
-451 PAVVADARSDT
+451 VQARSGSKVPIT
-462 QTLGRA
+462 IP
-468 RAQNS
+468 AQVS
-473 QATEPKSSHQYAD
+473 A
-486 FQTADDYVDG
+486 
-496 YLHGYSFPSQD
+496 
-507 AQLSPIE
+507 
-514 GAQNWPNEPPQSSL
+514 QSST
-528 NEDHVPASRSHFSAT
+528 NEYAGYHMADSNPDSGEDTHHWHDEHHHASPPIDPSFSSRQNFTAT

-549 PAHAAIRVILRHPE
+549 PAHAAIRLILRHPE
-563 SVAHIDQ
+563 VVEHVVE
-570 IPSHLSELK
+570 IPSHLAELK
-579 MQDAGVLIQLLNTVQ
+579 MQDAGVLTQLLSTAQ
-594 EMHKALKRWPN
+594 DMHKALKRWPN
-605 PAELHIECAE
+605 PAELHIECAT

-630 LLPQGGYPQQL
+630 LLPQGNYPQQL
-641 EEAINRLLGHHFEER
+641 EEAISRLLGHHFEER
-656 FNQLIQRASEPNADA
+656 FNQLIHLASQPNADA
-671 SIKKQLKELLKE
+671 TTKKQLKDLLKE

-690 LKGTQ
+690 LKSRQ

>member
-1 MASRIPQN
+1 MASRIPQS
-9 FIDDLLDRTDLVD
+9 FIDDLLDRTDIVD

-103 VTSKAASAASQA
+103 ITSKAASAASQA

-121 QTYDLLN
+121 QAYDILN
-128 RASQYYQSQ
+128 QASQYYQSQ
-137 LRRHAD
+137 LRRHPD

-182 KAEQEQALIDSGM
+182 KVEQEQALIDAGM
-195 LVEKEENKR
+195 AVEKEENKR

-240 NSPETLVFHKQK
+240 NSPETVVFHKQK

-260 RQHQRNLQRIMVV
+260 RQHERNLKRIMVV
-273 EGYMDVVALAQHE
+273 EGYMDVVALAQHD

-356 SLVRQEGRD
+356 SLVRQEGND
-365 RLTARITE
+365 KLTARIVD
-373 ATPLSDFLFQRLGQ
+373 ATPLSDFLFQRLSQ
-387 ELDPHNLE
+387 DLDPHNLE

-408 ATLPKGIMRS
+408 AIIPKGIMRS
-418 MMEARLSK
+418 MMHARLSK

-431 KDTLLEL
+431 KDTLAEL
-438 SALKAQVPMPNSS
+438 SALKAPTPAPIPPQNPLPTTSVQAGSGTKASITIPAQASAQSS
-451 PAVVADARSDT
+451 T
-462 QTLGRA
+462 H
-468 RAQNS
+468 
-473 QATEPKSSHQYAD
+473 EYAD
-486 FQTADDYVDG
+486 YHMADTNPDSGEDT
-496 YLHGYSFPSQD
+496 HHWHDEHHHASPPIDPSV
-507 AQLSPIE
+507 SSR
-514 GAQNWPNEPPQSSL
+514 QN
-528 NEDHVPASRSHFSAT
+528 FSAT

-549 PAHAAIRVILRHPE
+549 PAHAAIRLILRHPE
-563 SVAHIDQ
+563 VVEHVVE
-570 IPSHLSELK
+570 IPSHLAELK
-579 MQDAGVLIQLLNTVQ
+579 MQDAGVLTQLLSTVQ
-594 EMHKALKRWPN
+594 DMHKALKRWPN
-605 PAELHIECAE
+605 PAELHIECAT

-630 LLPQGGYPQQL
+630 LLPQGNYPQQL
-641 EEAINRLLGHHFEER
+641 EEAISRLLGHHFEER
-656 FNQLIQRASEPNADA
+656 FNQLIHLASQPNADA
-671 SIKKQLKELLKE
+671 NTKKQLKDLLKE

-690 LKGTQ
+690 LKSRQ

>member
-1 MASRIPQN
+1 MASRIPQS
-9 FIDDLLDRTDLVD
+9 FIDDLLDRTDIVD

-78 ENLNFPEAVEELA
+78 ANLNFPEAVEELA

-121 QTYDLLN
+121 QAYDILN
-128 RASQYYQSQ
+128 QASQYYQSQ
-137 LRRHAD
+137 LRRHPD

-167 YAPAGWQNLMQELAP
+167 YAPTGWQNLMQELAP
-182 KAEQEQALIDSGM
+182 KVEQEQGLIDAGM
-195 LVEKEENKR
+195 VVEKEENKR

-240 NSPETLVFHKQK
+240 NSPETVVFHKQK

-260 RQHQRNLQRIMVV
+260 RQHERNLKRIMVV
-273 EGYMDVVALAQHE
+273 EGYMDVVALAQHN

-335 PFMEDGR
+335 PYMQDGR

-356 SLVRQEGRD
+356 SLVRQEGND
-365 RLTARITE
+365 KLTARIVD

-387 ELDPHNLE
+387 DLDPHNLE

-408 ATLPKGIMRS
+408 AIIPKGIMRS
-418 MMEARLSK
+418 MMHARLSK

-431 KDTLLEL
+431 RDTLAEL
-438 SALKAQVPMPNSS
+438 SALKMPTPAAHSEPNPMPVANIQASNSRQALNTG
-451 PAVVADARSDT
+451 PAQDSD
-462 QTLGRA
+462 
-468 RAQNS
+468 QNS
-473 QATEPKSSHQYAD
+473 THDYAD
-486 FQTADDYVDG
+486 YHMTEANPDIADNIQHWHDE
-496 YLHGYSFPSQD
+496 HSH
-507 AQLSPIE
+507 A
-514 GAQNWPNEPPQSSL
+514 QSS
-528 NEDHVPASRSHFSAT
+528 EDPSLSSRQNFSAV

-549 PAHAAIRVILRHPE
+549 PAHTAIRIILRHPE
-563 SVAHIDQ
+563 VVEHVDE
-570 IPSHLSELK
+570 IPSHLAELK
-579 MQDAGVLIQLLNTVQ
+579 MQDAGVLTQLLNTVQ
-594 EMHKALKRWPN
+594 TMHKALKRWPN
-605 PAELHIECAE
+605 PAELHIECAT
-615 WDAWPMLRQLAAMES
+615 WHAWPMLRQLAAMES
-630 LLPQGGYPQQL
+630 LLPQGNYPQQL
-641 EEAINRLLGHHFEER
+641 DEAISRLLGHHFDER
-656 FNQLIQRASEPNADA
+656 FNQLIHLASQPNADA
-671 SIKKQLKELLKE
+671 NTKKQLKDLLKE

-690 LKGTQ
+690 LKSRQ

>member
-1 MASRIPQN
+1 MASRIPQS
-9 FIDDLLDRTDLVD
+9 FIDDLLDRTDIVD

-50 FSVAPDKQ
+50 FSVSPDKQ

-78 ENLNFPEAVEELA
+78 ANLNFPEAVEELA

-121 QTYDLLN
+121 QAYDILN
-128 RASQYYQSQ
+128 QASQYYQSQ
-137 LRRHAD
+137 LRRHPD

-167 YAPAGWQNLMQELAP
+167 YAPTGWQNLMQELAP
-182 KAEQEQALIDSGM
+182 KAEQEQGLIDAGM
-195 LVEKEENKR
+195 VVEKEENKR

-240 NSPETLVFHKQK
+240 NSPETVVFHKQK

-260 RQHQRNLQRIMVV
+260 RQHERNLKRIMVV
-273 EGYMDVVALAQHE
+273 EGYMDVVALAQHN

-335 PFMEDGR
+335 PYMQDGR

-356 SLVRQEGRD
+356 SLVRQEGND
-365 RLTARITE
+365 KLTARIVD

-387 ELDPHNLE
+387 DLDPHNLE

-408 ATLPKGIMRS
+408 AIIPKGIMRS
-418 MMEARLSK
+418 MMHARLSK

-431 KDTLLEL
+431 KDTLAEL
-438 SALKAQVPMPNSS
+438 SALKVPTPATHSEPNPT
-451 PAVVADARSDT
+451 PAANT
-462 QTLGRA
+462 QASTS
-468 RAQNS
+468 S
-473 QATEPKSSHQYAD
+473 QAPNTGPAGDLDLNSTHDYAD
-486 FQTADDYVDG
+486 YHITEANPDIADNIQHWHDE
-496 YLHGYSFPSQD
+496 HPHAQPSED
-507 AQLSPIE
+507 PSLLLR
-514 GAQNWPNEPPQSSL
+514 QN
-528 NEDHVPASRSHFSAT
+528 FSAV

-549 PAHAAIRVILRHPE
+549 PAHAAIRIILRHPE
-563 SVAHIDQ
+563 VVEHVDE
-570 IPSHLSELK
+570 IPSHLAELK
-579 MQDAGVLIQLLNTVQ
+579 MQDAGVLTQLLNTVQ
-594 EMHKALKRWPN
+594 AMHKALKRWPN
-605 PAELHIECAE
+605 PAELHIECAT

-630 LLPQGGYPQQL
+630 LLPQGNYPQQL
-641 EEAINRLLGHHFEER
+641 DEAISRLLGHHFDER
-656 FNQLIQRASEPNADA
+656 FNQLIHLASQPNADA
-671 SIKKQLKELLKE
+671 NTKKQLKDLLKE

-690 LKGTQ
+690 LKSRQ

>member
-1 MASRIPQN
+1 MASRIPQS
-9 FIDDLLDRTDLVD
+9 FIDDLLDRTDIVD

-78 ENLNFPEAVEELA
+78 ANLNFPEAVEELA

-121 QTYDLLN
+121 QAYDILN
-128 RASQYYQSQ
+128 QASQYYQSQ
-137 LRRHAD
+137 LRRHPD

-167 YAPAGWQNLMQELAP
+167 YAPTGWQNLMQELAP
-182 KAEQEQALIDSGM
+182 KVEQEQGLIDAGM
-195 LVEKEENKR
+195 VVEKEENKR

-240 NSPETLVFHKQK
+240 NSPETVVFHKQK

-260 RQHQRNLQRIMVV
+260 RQHERNLKRIMVV
-273 EGYMDVVALAQHE
+273 EGYMDVVALAQHN

-335 PFMEDGR
+335 PYMQDGR

-356 SLVRQEGRD
+356 SLVRQEGND
-365 RLTARITE
+365 KLTARIVD

-387 ELDPHNLE
+387 DLDPHNLE

-408 ATLPKGIMRS
+408 AIIPKGIMRS
-418 MMEARLSK
+418 MMHARLSK

-431 KDTLLEL
+431 KDTLAEL
-438 SALKAQVPMPNSS
+438 SALKVPTPAAHSELNPTPVANTQASTSRQALNTGPAQ
-451 PAVVADARSDT
+451 DSD
-462 QTLGRA
+462 
-468 RAQNS
+468 QNS
-473 QATEPKSSHQYAD
+473 THDYAD
-486 FQTADDYVDG
+486 YHMTEANPDIADNIQHWHDV
-496 YLHGYSFPSQD
+496 HSH
-507 AQLSPIE
+507 A
-514 GAQNWPNEPPQSSL
+514 QSS
-528 NEDHVPASRSHFSAT
+528 EDPSLSSKQNFSAV

-549 PAHAAIRVILRHPE
+549 PAHAAIRIILRHPE
-563 SVAHIDQ
+563 VVEHVDE
-570 IPSHLSELK
+570 IPSHLAELK
-579 MQDAGVLIQLLNTVQ
+579 MQDAGVLTQLLNTVQ
-594 EMHKALKRWPN
+594 TMHKALKRWPN
-605 PAELHIECAE
+605 PAELHIECAT

-630 LLPQGGYPQQL
+630 LLPQGNYPQQL
-641 EEAINRLLGHHFEER
+641 DEAISRLLGHHFDER
-656 FNQLIQRASEPNADA
+656 FNQLIHLASQPNADA
-671 SIKKQLKELLKE
+671 NTKKQLKDLLKE

-690 LKGTQ
+690 LKSRQ